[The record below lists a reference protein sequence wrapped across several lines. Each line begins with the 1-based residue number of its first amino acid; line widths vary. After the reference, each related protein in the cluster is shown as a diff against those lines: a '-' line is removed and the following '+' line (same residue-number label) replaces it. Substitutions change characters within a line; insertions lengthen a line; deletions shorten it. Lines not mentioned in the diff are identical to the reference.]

1 MPLVRFE
8 VRNEYGLGQPELY
21 KETNRDD
28 PKAVLDSVAVAG
40 LVGILRQL
48 GDLTEFA
55 AEVFH
60 GLQEQVMTTASR
72 SHKLKVRVQRIEV
85 ALPSLEKAVLTQTS
99 HIHFAYTAGSEWHPR
114 IRIEQNHFINNDL
127 PRFIMDSYEG
137 CRDPPRLHLLD
148 KFDAGGPGSCLKRYS
163 DPTFFK
169 KVPFT
174 SDEPTEK
181 TQANRKARK
190 SKKKRS
196 SQRNG
201 QVLRS
206 TSISNRSSRLQ
217 FSSPTVNRQ
226 TSPLQTTSAVDIM
239 SNSDMGDR
247 SNSFDSRS
255 GLQFTSHIVNG
266 RTSPQTAST
275 VDTTLDPGD
284 HANSYDSRTASG
296 YIECVF
302 HPSRSVQPEQQ
313 ESPSSRLMQ
322 PNDTLDSIFPEEET
336 KAIVDNF
343 PQSLLQEQIASG
355 SCVTWDEKS
364 EIVEPKGHQ
373 SDRDEAPE
381 TLLSNSDTDTHE
393 GRGDDLRNVDQM
405 DTHEGRGVN
414 LRNVDQIDTH
424 EGIRV
429 NLRNVD
435 HMDTHEGSGVNLRNV
450 DQMDTHEGRG
460 VNLKNVDQMDKHDGR
475 GVTLRIVDQMN
486 THEGRGVDLRN
497 VDQMDTHEGRG
508 VDLRNVDQMDTHEG
522 RGVTLRIVDQM
533 NTHEGRGVDLRNFDQ
548 MDTHEGRGV
557 DLRNVNQMDT
567 HEGRGVDLTNVDQ
580 MDTHEGRG
588 VNLRNVDQMN
598 TSEGSGVNL
607 RNVDQIYTHEGRG
620 VNLRNVDQM
629 VTHEGRGVNLRN
641 DDHMDGLH
649 HENSLELMS
658 GMNQIDDIE
667 SETDNYMDALNTI
680 ESESENDIDCQT
692 KREVELYNSDSDD
705 EGIDVIHELPVNS
718 SDHIPPEL
726 ESHTASYISS
736 NEGMLSNIPNLDPP
750 ESFAHEQMPQ
760 MAKISPNLDHSVD
773 NDSSESS
780 DILDDSN
787 SVSVSGPISSAS
799 EISDF
804 RDPSMGKIISG
815 FCKSQETPA
824 DISGVHSN
832 TFWTNG
838 GLLGLE
844 PSKPPDFTMQN
855 AMKQDSVNR
864 SKDETVCPSAH
875 GFMLRGDE
883 HEAKQD
889 MLAKKAGVIEKDPSY
904 VCSTS
909 CQDDGVSTKKTDSG
923 FSPAD
928 SDSKCE
934 ISVMAPKTVMPVAPD
949 IKSSYAE
956 GNQENDEN
964 SSLVFGLSRRL
975 LANGL
980 YKKVSLVRHDN
991 PEPVS
996 SVDAVGLEQCSG
1008 QHRVVN
1014 QTIPETTTEEQ
1025 LGHGSPV
1032 DSLTSSPPLEHMK
1045 ISFHPLNSFE
1055 TSKLKLKFPDG
1066 NQRFEGMRDMFPS
1079 FQLVPEPDIPLNDFV
1094 SESDDDT
1101 FCRSSAYKSDD
1112 CLSHHSE
1119 SNSEPW
1125 ESGET
1130 PEINNLELYDA
1141 LCRISSGESMSSS
1154 MEFVGTANNGV
1165 QSDGGNKS
1173 ADARNGVEPSLSGP
1187 FLDLPNF
1194 DTVNPVLLQKTNDDS
1209 NLIKLEYPGQPTPQP
1224 PPLPPVQWRM
1234 SKPHVDVTEDEEDG
1248 LFEAL
1253 KSAFDLKLLGSAM
1266 FQQPKPAP
1274 AKQQDANKE
1283 ADVVEQKSK
1292 QDQQKLNG
1300 QKEANQAMNGT
1311 EMDERGDF
1319 LQQIR
1324 SKSFNLR
1331 PTVTAKPNNMPGPTN
1346 VQVTAILEK
1355 ANAIRQAV
1363 GSDDGDDDDT
1373 WSDA

>member
-1 MPLVRFE
+1 MPLVRLE

-28 PKAVLDSVAVAG
+28 PKAVLDGVAVAG

-48 GDLTEFA
+48 GDLAEFG

-60 GLQEQVMTTASR
+60 GLQEQIMTTASR

-114 IRIEQNHFINNDL
+114 IRNEQNHFIYNDL

-148 KFDAGGPGSCLKRYS
+148 KFDTGGPGSCLKRYS

-169 KVPFT
+169 KVFFT
-174 SDEPTEK
+174 SDEATEK
-181 TQANRKARK
+181 TQANRKARR

-217 FSSPTVNRQ
+217 FASPTVNRQ

-239 SNSDMGDR
+239 SNSDMGDC

-302 HPSRSVQPEQQ
+302 HPSHSVQPEQQ

-322 PNDTLDSIFPEEET
+322 PNDTLDSTFPEEET

-393 GRGDDLRNVDQM
+393 GRGVDLRNVDQM
-405 DTHEGRGVN
+405 DTHEGGGVN
-414 LRNVDQIDTH
+414 LRNVDQI
-424 EGIRV
+424 
-429 NLRNVD
+429 
-435 HMDTHEGSGVNLRNV
+435 DTHEGSGVNLRNV
-450 DQMDTHEGRG
+450 DQMDTHEGSG
-460 VNLKNVDQMDKHDGR
+460 VN
-475 GVTLRIVDQMN
+475 
-486 THEGRGVDLRN
+486 LRN

-522 RGVTLRIVDQM
+522 RGV
-533 NTHEGRGVDLRNFDQ
+533 
-548 MDTHEGRGV
+548 
-557 DLRNVNQMDT
+557 
-567 HEGRGVDLTNVDQ
+567 
-580 MDTHEGRG
+580 
-588 VNLRNVDQMN
+588 NLRNVDQMN
-598 TSEGSGVNL
+598 TLEGSEVNL

-629 VTHEGRGVNLRN
+629 DTHEGRGVNLRN
-641 DDHMDGLH
+641 DDHVDGL

-718 SDHIPPEL
+718 SDHNPPEL

-736 NEGMLSNIPNLDPP
+736 NEGMLSNIPNSDSP
-750 ESFAHEQMPQ
+750 ESFAHEHIPQ

-804 RDPSMGKIISG
+804 RDPSRGKIISG
-815 FCKSQETPA
+815 FFKSQETPA

-864 SKDETVCPSAH
+864 SKDETVCLPAH

-889 MLAKKAGVIEKDPSY
+889 ILAKKAGVIEKDPSY

-909 CQDDGVSTKKTDSG
+909 CQDGVSTKKTDSG
-923 FSPAD
+923 FSPVD

-949 IKSSYAE
+949 MKSSYAE

-980 YKKVSLVRHDN
+980 YKKVSLVHHDN

-1014 QTIPETTTEEQ
+1014 QTIPETTIEEQ

-1045 ISFHPLNSFE
+1045 ISFHPLNGFE

-1079 FQLVPEPDIPLNDFV
+1079 FQLVPEPDIPLNEFV

-1101 FCRSSAYKSDD
+1101 FCRSSPSKSDD

-1119 SNSEPW
+1119 SNSEQW
-1125 ESGET
+1125 ESGEI

-1141 LCRISSGESMSSS
+1141 LCRIPSGESMSSS
-1154 MEFVGTANNGV
+1154 MDFVGTANNGV
-1165 QSDGGNKS
+1165 HIDGGNKS
-1173 ADARNGVEPSLSGP
+1173 ADTRNGVEPSLSGP

-1194 DTVNPVLLQKTNDDS
+1194 DTVNPVLLQKTNDDP
-1209 NLIKLEYPGQPTPQP
+1209 NLLKLEYPGQPTPQP
-1224 PPLPPVQWRM
+1224 PPLPPAQWRM
-1234 SKPHVDVTEDEEDG
+1234 SKPHVDVTEDEEDN
-1248 LFEAL
+1248 LYEAL

-1274 AKQQDANKE
+1274 AKQQDTNKE
-1283 ADVVEQKSK
+1283 ANIVEQKSK

-1300 QKEANQAMNGT
+1300 QKEANQAVNGT

-1331 PTVTAKPNNMPGPTN
+1331 RTVTAKPTNTPAPTN

>member
-1 MPLVRFE
+1 MPLVRLE

-28 PKAVLDSVAVAG
+28 PKAVLDGVAVAG

-48 GDLTEFA
+48 GDLAEFG

-60 GLQEQVMTTASR
+60 GLQEQIMTTASR

-114 IRIEQNHFINNDL
+114 IRNEQNHFIYNDL

-148 KFDAGGPGSCLKRYS
+148 KFDTGGPGSCLKRYS

-169 KVPFT
+169 KVFFT
-174 SDEPTEK
+174 SDEATEK
-181 TQANRKARK
+181 TQANRKARR

-217 FSSPTVNRQ
+217 FASPTVNRQ

-239 SNSDMGDR
+239 SNSDMGDC

-302 HPSRSVQPEQQ
+302 HPSHSVQPEQQ

-322 PNDTLDSIFPEEET
+322 PNDTLDSTFPEEET

-393 GRGDDLRNVDQM
+393 GRG
-405 DTHEGRGVN
+405 
-414 LRNVDQIDTH
+414 
-424 EGIRV
+424 
-429 NLRNVD
+429 
-435 HMDTHEGSGVNLRNV
+435 
-450 DQMDTHEGRG
+450 
-460 VNLKNVDQMDKHDGR
+460 
-475 GVTLRIVDQMN
+475 
-486 THEGRGVDLRN
+486 VDLRN

-522 RGVTLRIVDQM
+522 RGV
-533 NTHEGRGVDLRNFDQ
+533 
-548 MDTHEGRGV
+548 
-557 DLRNVNQMDT
+557 
-567 HEGRGVDLTNVDQ
+567 
-580 MDTHEGRG
+580 
-588 VNLRNVDQMN
+588 NLRNVDQMN
-598 TSEGSGVNL
+598 TLEGSEVNL

-629 VTHEGRGVNLRN
+629 DTHEGRGVNLRN
-641 DDHMDGLH
+641 DDHVDGL

-718 SDHIPPEL
+718 SDHNPPEL

-736 NEGMLSNIPNLDPP
+736 NEGMLSNIPNSDSP
-750 ESFAHEQMPQ
+750 ESFAHEHIPQ

-804 RDPSMGKIISG
+804 RDPSRGKIISG
-815 FCKSQETPA
+815 FFKSQETPA

-864 SKDETVCPSAH
+864 SKDETVCLPAH

-889 MLAKKAGVIEKDPSY
+889 ILAKKAGVIEKDPSY

-909 CQDDGVSTKKTDSG
+909 CQDGVSTKKTDSG
-923 FSPAD
+923 FSPVD

-949 IKSSYAE
+949 MKSSYAE

-980 YKKVSLVRHDN
+980 YKKVSLVHHDN

-1014 QTIPETTTEEQ
+1014 QTIPETTIEEQ

-1045 ISFHPLNSFE
+1045 ISFHPLNGFE

-1079 FQLVPEPDIPLNDFV
+1079 FQLVPEPDIPLNEFV

-1101 FCRSSAYKSDD
+1101 FCRSSPSKSDD

-1119 SNSEPW
+1119 SNSEQW
-1125 ESGET
+1125 ESGEI

-1141 LCRISSGESMSSS
+1141 LCRIPSGESMSSS
-1154 MEFVGTANNGV
+1154 MDFVGTANNGV
-1165 QSDGGNKS
+1165 HIDGGNKS
-1173 ADARNGVEPSLSGP
+1173 ADTRNGVEPSLSGP

-1194 DTVNPVLLQKTNDDS
+1194 DTVNPVLLQKTNDDP
-1209 NLIKLEYPGQPTPQP
+1209 NLLKLEYPGQPTPQP
-1224 PPLPPVQWRM
+1224 PPLPPAQWRM
-1234 SKPHVDVTEDEEDG
+1234 SKPHVDVTEDEEDN
-1248 LFEAL
+1248 LYEAL

-1274 AKQQDANKE
+1274 AKQQDTNKE
-1283 ADVVEQKSK
+1283 ANIVEQKSK

-1300 QKEANQAMNGT
+1300 QKEANQAVNGT

-1331 PTVTAKPNNMPGPTN
+1331 RTVTAKPTNTPAPTN

>member
-1 MPLVRFE
+1 MPLVRLE

-28 PKAVLDSVAVAG
+28 PKAVLDGVAVAG

-48 GDLTEFA
+48 GDLAEFG

-60 GLQEQVMTTASR
+60 GLQEQIMTTASR

-114 IRIEQNHFINNDL
+114 IRNEQNHFIYNDL

-148 KFDAGGPGSCLKRYS
+148 KFDTGGPGSCLKRYS

-169 KVPFT
+169 KVFFT
-174 SDEPTEK
+174 SDEATEK
-181 TQANRKARK
+181 TQANRKARR

-217 FSSPTVNRQ
+217 FASPTVNRQ

-239 SNSDMGDR
+239 SNSDMGDC

-302 HPSRSVQPEQQ
+302 HPSHSVQPEQQ

-322 PNDTLDSIFPEEET
+322 PNDTLDSTFPEEET

-393 GRGDDLRNVDQM
+393 GRGVDLRNVDQM
-405 DTHEGRGVN
+405 DTHEGRGVD
-414 LRNVDQIDTH
+414 LSNVDQMDKHEGREGRGVTLRIVDQMNTH
-424 EGIRV
+424 EGRG
-429 NLRNVD
+429 VD
-435 HMDTHEGSGVNLRNV
+435 LRNV
-450 DQMDTHEGRG
+450 DQMDKHE
-460 VNLKNVDQMDKHDGR
+460 GR

-522 RGVTLRIVDQM
+522 RGV
-533 NTHEGRGVDLRNFDQ
+533 
-548 MDTHEGRGV
+548 
-557 DLRNVNQMDT
+557 
-567 HEGRGVDLTNVDQ
+567 
-580 MDTHEGRG
+580 
-588 VNLRNVDQMN
+588 NLRNVDQMN
-598 TSEGSGVNL
+598 TLEGSEVNL

-629 VTHEGRGVNLRN
+629 DTHEGRGVNLRN
-641 DDHMDGLH
+641 DDHVDGL

-718 SDHIPPEL
+718 SDHNPPEL

-736 NEGMLSNIPNLDPP
+736 NEGMLSNIPNSDSP
-750 ESFAHEQMPQ
+750 ESFAHEHIPQ

-804 RDPSMGKIISG
+804 RDPSRGKIISG
-815 FCKSQETPA
+815 FFKSQETPA

-864 SKDETVCPSAH
+864 SKDETVCLPAH

-889 MLAKKAGVIEKDPSY
+889 ILAKKAGVIEKDPSY

-909 CQDDGVSTKKTDSG
+909 CQDGVSTKKTDSG
-923 FSPAD
+923 FSPVD

-949 IKSSYAE
+949 MKSSYAE

-980 YKKVSLVRHDN
+980 YKKVSLVHHDN

-1014 QTIPETTTEEQ
+1014 QTIPETTIEEQ

-1045 ISFHPLNSFE
+1045 ISFHPLNGFE

-1079 FQLVPEPDIPLNDFV
+1079 FQLVPEPDIPLNEFV

-1101 FCRSSAYKSDD
+1101 FCRSSPSKSDD

-1119 SNSEPW
+1119 SNSEQW
-1125 ESGET
+1125 ESGEI

-1141 LCRISSGESMSSS
+1141 LCRIPSGESMSSS
-1154 MEFVGTANNGV
+1154 MDFVGTANNGV
-1165 QSDGGNKS
+1165 HIDGGNKS
-1173 ADARNGVEPSLSGP
+1173 ADTRNGVEPSLSGP

-1194 DTVNPVLLQKTNDDS
+1194 DTVNPVLLQKTNDDP
-1209 NLIKLEYPGQPTPQP
+1209 NLLKLEYPGQPTPQP
-1224 PPLPPVQWRM
+1224 PPLPPAQWRM
-1234 SKPHVDVTEDEEDG
+1234 SKPHVDVTEDEEDN
-1248 LFEAL
+1248 LYEAL

-1274 AKQQDANKE
+1274 AKQQDTNKE
-1283 ADVVEQKSK
+1283 ANIVEQKSK

-1300 QKEANQAMNGT
+1300 QKEANQAVNGT

-1331 PTVTAKPNNMPGPTN
+1331 RTVTAKPTNTPAPTN

>member
-1 MPLVRFE
+1 MPLVRLE

-28 PKAVLDSVAVAG
+28 PKAVLDGVAVAG

-48 GDLTEFA
+48 GDLAEFG

-60 GLQEQVMTTASR
+60 GLQEQIMTTASR

-114 IRIEQNHFINNDL
+114 IRNEQNHFIYNDL

-148 KFDAGGPGSCLKRYS
+148 KFDTGGPGSCLKRYS

-169 KVPFT
+169 KVFFT
-174 SDEPTEK
+174 SDEATEK
-181 TQANRKARK
+181 TQANRKARR

-217 FSSPTVNRQ
+217 FASPTVNRQ

-239 SNSDMGDR
+239 SNSDMGDC

-302 HPSRSVQPEQQ
+302 HPSHSVQPEQQ

-322 PNDTLDSIFPEEET
+322 PNDTLDSTFPEEET

-393 GRGDDLRNVDQM
+393 GRGVDLRNVDQM
-405 DTHEGRGVN
+405 DTHEGGGVN

-424 EGIRV
+424 EGSGV

-435 HMDTHEGSGVNLRNV
+435 QMDTHEGSGVNLRNV

-460 VNLKNVDQMDKHDGR
+460 VILRIVDQMNTHEGRGVDLRNVDQMDTHEGRGVDLSNVDQMDKHEGREGRGVTLRNVDQMDKHEGR

-522 RGVTLRIVDQM
+522 RGV
-533 NTHEGRGVDLRNFDQ
+533 
-548 MDTHEGRGV
+548 
-557 DLRNVNQMDT
+557 
-567 HEGRGVDLTNVDQ
+567 
-580 MDTHEGRG
+580 
-588 VNLRNVDQMN
+588 NLRNVDQMN
-598 TSEGSGVNL
+598 TLEGSEVNL

-629 VTHEGRGVNLRN
+629 DTHEGRGVNLRN
-641 DDHMDGLH
+641 DDHVDGL

-718 SDHIPPEL
+718 SDHNPPEL

-736 NEGMLSNIPNLDPP
+736 NEGMLSNIPNSDSP
-750 ESFAHEQMPQ
+750 ESFAHEHIPQ

-804 RDPSMGKIISG
+804 RDPSRGKIISG
-815 FCKSQETPA
+815 FFKSQETPA

-864 SKDETVCPSAH
+864 SKDETVCLPAH

-889 MLAKKAGVIEKDPSY
+889 ILAKKAGVIEKDPSY

-909 CQDDGVSTKKTDSG
+909 CQDGVSTKKTDSG
-923 FSPAD
+923 FSPVD

-949 IKSSYAE
+949 MKSSYAE

-980 YKKVSLVRHDN
+980 YKKVSLVHHDN

-1014 QTIPETTTEEQ
+1014 QTIPETTIEEQ

-1045 ISFHPLNSFE
+1045 ISFHPLNGFE

-1079 FQLVPEPDIPLNDFV
+1079 FQLVPEPDIPLNEFV

-1101 FCRSSAYKSDD
+1101 FCRSSPSKSDD

-1119 SNSEPW
+1119 SNSEQW
-1125 ESGET
+1125 ESGEI

-1141 LCRISSGESMSSS
+1141 LCRIPSGESMSSS
-1154 MEFVGTANNGV
+1154 MDFVGTANNGV
-1165 QSDGGNKS
+1165 HIDGGNKS
-1173 ADARNGVEPSLSGP
+1173 ADTRNGVEPSLSGP

-1194 DTVNPVLLQKTNDDS
+1194 DTVNPVLLQKTNDDP
-1209 NLIKLEYPGQPTPQP
+1209 NLLKLEYPGQPTPQP
-1224 PPLPPVQWRM
+1224 PPLPPAQWRM
-1234 SKPHVDVTEDEEDG
+1234 SKPHVDVTEDEEDN
-1248 LFEAL
+1248 LYEAL

-1274 AKQQDANKE
+1274 AKQQDTNKE
-1283 ADVVEQKSK
+1283 ANIVEQKSK

-1300 QKEANQAMNGT
+1300 QKEANQAVNGT

-1331 PTVTAKPNNMPGPTN
+1331 RTVTAKPTNTPAPTN

>member
-1 MPLVRFE
+1 MPLVRLE

-28 PKAVLDSVAVAG
+28 PKAVLDGVAVAG

-48 GDLTEFA
+48 GDLAEFG

-60 GLQEQVMTTASR
+60 GLQEQIMTTASR

-114 IRIEQNHFINNDL
+114 IRNEQNHFIYNDL

-148 KFDAGGPGSCLKRYS
+148 KFDTGGPGSCLKRYS

-169 KVPFT
+169 KVFFT
-174 SDEPTEK
+174 SDEATEK
-181 TQANRKARK
+181 TQANRKARR

-217 FSSPTVNRQ
+217 FASPTVNRQ

-239 SNSDMGDR
+239 SNSDMGDC

-302 HPSRSVQPEQQ
+302 HPSHSVQPEQQ

-322 PNDTLDSIFPEEET
+322 PNDTLDSTFPEEET

-393 GRGDDLRNVDQM
+393 GRGVDLRNVDQM
-405 DTHEGRGVN
+405 DTHEGGGVN
-414 LRNVDQIDTH
+414 LRNVDQI
-424 EGIRV
+424 
-429 NLRNVD
+429 
-435 HMDTHEGSGVNLRNV
+435 DTHEGSGVNLRNV

-460 VNLKNVDQMDKHDGR
+460 VDLSNVDQMDKHEGREGRGVTLRIVDQMNTHEGRGVDLRNVDQMDKHEGR

-522 RGVTLRIVDQM
+522 RGV
-533 NTHEGRGVDLRNFDQ
+533 
-548 MDTHEGRGV
+548 
-557 DLRNVNQMDT
+557 
-567 HEGRGVDLTNVDQ
+567 
-580 MDTHEGRG
+580 
-588 VNLRNVDQMN
+588 NLRNVDQMN
-598 TSEGSGVNL
+598 TLEGSEVNL

-629 VTHEGRGVNLRN
+629 DTHEGRGVNLRN
-641 DDHMDGLH
+641 DDHVDGL

-718 SDHIPPEL
+718 SDHNPPEL

-736 NEGMLSNIPNLDPP
+736 NEGMLSNIPNSDSP
-750 ESFAHEQMPQ
+750 ESFAHEHIPQ

-804 RDPSMGKIISG
+804 RDPSRGKIISG
-815 FCKSQETPA
+815 FFKSQETPA

-864 SKDETVCPSAH
+864 SKDETVCLPAH

-889 MLAKKAGVIEKDPSY
+889 ILAKKAGVIEKDPSY

-909 CQDDGVSTKKTDSG
+909 CQDGVSTKKTDSG
-923 FSPAD
+923 FSPVD

-949 IKSSYAE
+949 MKSSYAE

-980 YKKVSLVRHDN
+980 YKKVSLVHHDN

-1014 QTIPETTTEEQ
+1014 QTIPETTIEEQ

-1045 ISFHPLNSFE
+1045 ISFHPLNGFE

-1079 FQLVPEPDIPLNDFV
+1079 FQLVPEPDIPLNEFV

-1101 FCRSSAYKSDD
+1101 FCRSSPSKSDD

-1119 SNSEPW
+1119 SNSEQW
-1125 ESGET
+1125 ESGEI

-1141 LCRISSGESMSSS
+1141 LCRIPSGESMSSS
-1154 MEFVGTANNGV
+1154 MDFVGTANNGV
-1165 QSDGGNKS
+1165 HIDGGNKS
-1173 ADARNGVEPSLSGP
+1173 ADTRNGVEPSLSGP

-1194 DTVNPVLLQKTNDDS
+1194 DTVNPVLLQKTNDDP
-1209 NLIKLEYPGQPTPQP
+1209 NLLKLEYPGQPTPQP
-1224 PPLPPVQWRM
+1224 PPLPPAQWRM
-1234 SKPHVDVTEDEEDG
+1234 SKPHVDVTEDEEDN
-1248 LFEAL
+1248 LYEAL

-1274 AKQQDANKE
+1274 AKQQDTNKE
-1283 ADVVEQKSK
+1283 ANIVEQKSK

-1300 QKEANQAMNGT
+1300 QKEANQAVNGT

-1331 PTVTAKPNNMPGPTN
+1331 RTVTAKPTNTPAPTN

>member
-1 MPLVRFE
+1 MPLVRLE

-28 PKAVLDSVAVAG
+28 PKAVLDGVAVAG

-48 GDLTEFA
+48 GDLAEFG

-60 GLQEQVMTTASR
+60 GLQEQIMTTASR

-114 IRIEQNHFINNDL
+114 IRNEQNHFIYNDL

-148 KFDAGGPGSCLKRYS
+148 KFDTGGPGSCLKRYS

-169 KVPFT
+169 KVFFT
-174 SDEPTEK
+174 SDEATEK
-181 TQANRKARK
+181 TQANRKARR

-217 FSSPTVNRQ
+217 FASPTVNRQ

-239 SNSDMGDR
+239 SNSDMGDC

-302 HPSRSVQPEQQ
+302 HPSHSVQPEQQ

-322 PNDTLDSIFPEEET
+322 PNDTLDSTFPEEET

-393 GRGDDLRNVDQM
+393 GRGVDLRNVDQM
-405 DTHEGRGVN
+405 DTHEGGGVN
-414 LRNVDQIDTH
+414 LRNVDQ
-424 EGIRV
+424 
-429 NLRNVD
+429 
-435 HMDTHEGSGVNLRNV
+435 MDTHEGSGVNLRNV

-460 VNLKNVDQMDKHDGR
+460 VNL
-475 GVTLRIVDQMN
+475 
-486 THEGRGVDLRN
+486 
-497 VDQMDTHEGRG
+497 
-508 VDLRNVDQMDTHEG
+508 
-522 RGVTLRIVDQM
+522 
-533 NTHEGRGVDLRNFDQ
+533 
-548 MDTHEGRGV
+548 
-557 DLRNVNQMDT
+557 
-567 HEGRGVDLTNVDQ
+567 
-580 MDTHEGRG
+580 
-588 VNLRNVDQMN
+588 RNVDQMN
-598 TSEGSGVNL
+598 TLEGSEVNL

-629 VTHEGRGVNLRN
+629 DTHEGRGVNLRN
-641 DDHMDGLH
+641 DDHVDGL

-718 SDHIPPEL
+718 SDHNPPEL

-736 NEGMLSNIPNLDPP
+736 NEGMLSNIPNSDSP
-750 ESFAHEQMPQ
+750 ESFAHEHIPQ

-804 RDPSMGKIISG
+804 RDPSRGKIISG
-815 FCKSQETPA
+815 FFKSQETPA

-864 SKDETVCPSAH
+864 SKDETVCLPAH

-889 MLAKKAGVIEKDPSY
+889 ILAKKAGVIEKDPSY

-909 CQDDGVSTKKTDSG
+909 CQDGVSTKKTDSG
-923 FSPAD
+923 FSPVD

-949 IKSSYAE
+949 MKSSYAE

-980 YKKVSLVRHDN
+980 YKKVSLVHHDN

-1014 QTIPETTTEEQ
+1014 QTIPETTIEEQ

-1045 ISFHPLNSFE
+1045 ISFHPLNGFE

-1079 FQLVPEPDIPLNDFV
+1079 FQLVPEPDIPLNEFV

-1101 FCRSSAYKSDD
+1101 FCRSSPSKSDD

-1119 SNSEPW
+1119 SNSEQW
-1125 ESGET
+1125 ESGEI

-1141 LCRISSGESMSSS
+1141 LCRIPSGESMSSS
-1154 MEFVGTANNGV
+1154 MDFVGTANNGV
-1165 QSDGGNKS
+1165 HIDGGNKS
-1173 ADARNGVEPSLSGP
+1173 ADTRNGVEPSLSGP

-1194 DTVNPVLLQKTNDDS
+1194 DTVNPVLLQKTNDDP
-1209 NLIKLEYPGQPTPQP
+1209 NLLKLEYPGQPTPQP
-1224 PPLPPVQWRM
+1224 PPLPPAQWRM
-1234 SKPHVDVTEDEEDG
+1234 SKPHVDVTEDEEDN
-1248 LFEAL
+1248 LYEAL

-1274 AKQQDANKE
+1274 AKQQDTNKE
-1283 ADVVEQKSK
+1283 ANIVEQKSK

-1300 QKEANQAMNGT
+1300 QKEANQAVNGT

-1331 PTVTAKPNNMPGPTN
+1331 RTVTAKPTNTPAPTN

>member
-1 MPLVRFE
+1 MPLVRLE

-28 PKAVLDSVAVAG
+28 PKAVLDGVAVAG

-48 GDLTEFA
+48 GDLAEFG

-60 GLQEQVMTTASR
+60 GLQEQIMTTASR

-114 IRIEQNHFINNDL
+114 IRNEQNHFIYNDL

-148 KFDAGGPGSCLKRYS
+148 KFDTGGPGSCLKRYS

-169 KVPFT
+169 KVFFT
-174 SDEPTEK
+174 SDEATEK
-181 TQANRKARK
+181 TQANRKARR

-217 FSSPTVNRQ
+217 FASPTVNRQ

-239 SNSDMGDR
+239 SNSDMGDC

-302 HPSRSVQPEQQ
+302 HPSHSVQPEQQ

-322 PNDTLDSIFPEEET
+322 PNDTLDSTFPEEET

-393 GRGDDLRNVDQM
+393 GRGVDLRNVDQM
-405 DTHEGRGVN
+405 D
-414 LRNVDQIDTH
+414 
-424 EGIRV
+424 
-429 NLRNVD
+429 
-435 HMDTHEGSGVNLRNV
+435 
-450 DQMDTHEGRG
+450 
-460 VNLKNVDQMDKHDGR
+460 
-475 GVTLRIVDQMN
+475 

-522 RGVTLRIVDQM
+522 RGV
-533 NTHEGRGVDLRNFDQ
+533 
-548 MDTHEGRGV
+548 
-557 DLRNVNQMDT
+557 
-567 HEGRGVDLTNVDQ
+567 
-580 MDTHEGRG
+580 
-588 VNLRNVDQMN
+588 NLRNVDQMN
-598 TSEGSGVNL
+598 TLEGSEVNL

-629 VTHEGRGVNLRN
+629 DTHEGRGVNLRN
-641 DDHMDGLH
+641 DDHVDGL

-718 SDHIPPEL
+718 SDHNPPEL

-736 NEGMLSNIPNLDPP
+736 NEGMLSNIPNSDSP
-750 ESFAHEQMPQ
+750 ESFAHEHIPQ

-804 RDPSMGKIISG
+804 RDPSRGKIISG
-815 FCKSQETPA
+815 FFKSQETPA

-864 SKDETVCPSAH
+864 SKDETVCLPAH

-889 MLAKKAGVIEKDPSY
+889 ILAKKAGVIEKDPSY

-909 CQDDGVSTKKTDSG
+909 CQDGVSTKKTDSG
-923 FSPAD
+923 FSPVD

-949 IKSSYAE
+949 MKSSYAE

-980 YKKVSLVRHDN
+980 YKKVSLVHHDN

-1014 QTIPETTTEEQ
+1014 QTIPETTIEEQ

-1045 ISFHPLNSFE
+1045 ISFHPLNGFE

-1079 FQLVPEPDIPLNDFV
+1079 FQLVPEPDIPLNEFV

-1101 FCRSSAYKSDD
+1101 FCRSSPSKSDD

-1119 SNSEPW
+1119 SNSEQW
-1125 ESGET
+1125 ESGEI

-1141 LCRISSGESMSSS
+1141 LCRIPSGESMSSS
-1154 MEFVGTANNGV
+1154 MDFVGTANNGV
-1165 QSDGGNKS
+1165 HIDGGNKS
-1173 ADARNGVEPSLSGP
+1173 ADTRNGVEPSLSGP

-1194 DTVNPVLLQKTNDDS
+1194 DTVNPVLLQKTNDDP
-1209 NLIKLEYPGQPTPQP
+1209 NLLKLEYPGQPTPQP
-1224 PPLPPVQWRM
+1224 PPLPPAQWRM
-1234 SKPHVDVTEDEEDG
+1234 SKPHVDVTEDEEDN
-1248 LFEAL
+1248 LYEAL

-1274 AKQQDANKE
+1274 AKQQDTNKE
-1283 ADVVEQKSK
+1283 ANIVEQKSK

-1300 QKEANQAMNGT
+1300 QKEANQAVNGT

-1331 PTVTAKPNNMPGPTN
+1331 RTVTAKPTNTPAPTN

>member
-1 MPLVRFE
+1 MPLVRLE

-28 PKAVLDSVAVAG
+28 PKAVLDGVAVAG

-48 GDLTEFA
+48 GDLAEFG

-60 GLQEQVMTTASR
+60 GLQEQIMTTASR

-114 IRIEQNHFINNDL
+114 IRNEQNHFIYNDL

-148 KFDAGGPGSCLKRYS
+148 KFDTGGPGSCLKRYS

-169 KVPFT
+169 KVFFT
-174 SDEPTEK
+174 SDEATEK
-181 TQANRKARK
+181 TQANRKARR

-217 FSSPTVNRQ
+217 FASPTVNRQ

-239 SNSDMGDR
+239 SNSDMGDC

-302 HPSRSVQPEQQ
+302 HPSHSVQPEQQ

-322 PNDTLDSIFPEEET
+322 PNDTLDSTFPEEET

-393 GRGDDLRNVDQM
+393 GRGVDLRNVDQM
-405 DTHEGRGVN
+405 DTHEGGGVN
-414 LRNVDQIDTH
+414 LRNVDQ
-424 EGIRV
+424 
-429 NLRNVD
+429 
-435 HMDTHEGSGVNLRNV
+435 MDTHEGSGVNLRNV

-460 VNLKNVDQMDKHDGR
+460 VILRIVDQMNTHEGRGVDLRNVDQMDTHEGRGVDLSNVDQMDKHEGREGRGVTLRIVDQMNTHEGRGVDLRNVDQMDKHEGR

-522 RGVTLRIVDQM
+522 RGV
-533 NTHEGRGVDLRNFDQ
+533 
-548 MDTHEGRGV
+548 
-557 DLRNVNQMDT
+557 
-567 HEGRGVDLTNVDQ
+567 
-580 MDTHEGRG
+580 
-588 VNLRNVDQMN
+588 NLRNVDQMN
-598 TSEGSGVNL
+598 TLEGSEVNL

-629 VTHEGRGVNLRN
+629 DTHEGRGVNLRN
-641 DDHMDGLH
+641 DDHVDGL

-718 SDHIPPEL
+718 SDHNPPEL

-736 NEGMLSNIPNLDPP
+736 NEGMLSNIPNSDSP
-750 ESFAHEQMPQ
+750 ESFAHEHIPQ

-804 RDPSMGKIISG
+804 RDPSRGKIISG
-815 FCKSQETPA
+815 FFKSQETPA

-864 SKDETVCPSAH
+864 SKDETVCLPAH

-889 MLAKKAGVIEKDPSY
+889 ILAKKAGVIEKDPSY

-909 CQDDGVSTKKTDSG
+909 CQDGVSTKKTDSG
-923 FSPAD
+923 FSPVD

-949 IKSSYAE
+949 MKSSYAE

-980 YKKVSLVRHDN
+980 YKKVSLVHHDN

-1014 QTIPETTTEEQ
+1014 QTIPETTIEEQ

-1045 ISFHPLNSFE
+1045 ISFHPLNGFE

-1079 FQLVPEPDIPLNDFV
+1079 FQLVPEPDIPLNEFV

-1101 FCRSSAYKSDD
+1101 FCRSSPSKSDD

-1119 SNSEPW
+1119 SNSEQW
-1125 ESGET
+1125 ESGEI

-1141 LCRISSGESMSSS
+1141 LCRIPSGESMSSS
-1154 MEFVGTANNGV
+1154 MDFVGTANNGV
-1165 QSDGGNKS
+1165 HIDGGNKS
-1173 ADARNGVEPSLSGP
+1173 ADTRNGVEPSLSGP

-1194 DTVNPVLLQKTNDDS
+1194 DTVNPVLLQKTNDDP
-1209 NLIKLEYPGQPTPQP
+1209 NLLKLEYPGQPTPQP
-1224 PPLPPVQWRM
+1224 PPLPPAQWRM
-1234 SKPHVDVTEDEEDG
+1234 SKPHVDVTEDEEDN
-1248 LFEAL
+1248 LYEAL

-1274 AKQQDANKE
+1274 AKQQDTNKE
-1283 ADVVEQKSK
+1283 ANIVEQKSK

-1300 QKEANQAMNGT
+1300 QKEANQAVNGT

-1331 PTVTAKPNNMPGPTN
+1331 RTVTAKPTNTPAPTN

>member
-1 MPLVRFE
+1 MPLVRLE

-28 PKAVLDSVAVAG
+28 PKAVLDGVAVAG

-48 GDLTEFA
+48 GDLAEFG

-60 GLQEQVMTTASR
+60 GLQEQIMTTASR

-114 IRIEQNHFINNDL
+114 IRNEQNHFIYNDL

-148 KFDAGGPGSCLKRYS
+148 KFDTGGPGSCLKRYS

-169 KVPFT
+169 KVFFT
-174 SDEPTEK
+174 SDEATEK
-181 TQANRKARK
+181 TQANRKARR

-217 FSSPTVNRQ
+217 FASPTVNRQ

-239 SNSDMGDR
+239 SNSDMGDC

-302 HPSRSVQPEQQ
+302 HPSHSVQPEQQ

-322 PNDTLDSIFPEEET
+322 PNDTLDSTFPEEET

-393 GRGDDLRNVDQM
+393 GRGVDLRNVDQM
-405 DTHEGRGVN
+405 DTHEGGGVN

-424 EGIRV
+424 EGSGV

-435 HMDTHEGSGVNLRNV
+435 QMDTHEGSGVNLRNV

-460 VNLKNVDQMDKHDGR
+460 VD
-475 GVTLRIVDQMN
+475 
-486 THEGRGVDLRN
+486 
-497 VDQMDTHEGRG
+497 
-508 VDLRNVDQMDTHEG
+508 
-522 RGVTLRIVDQM
+522 
-533 NTHEGRGVDLRNFDQ
+533 
-548 MDTHEGRGV
+548 
-557 DLRNVNQMDT
+557 
-567 HEGRGVDLTNVDQ
+567 
-580 MDTHEGRG
+580 
-588 VNLRNVDQMN
+588 LRNVDQMN
-598 TSEGSGVNL
+598 TLEGSEVNL

-629 VTHEGRGVNLRN
+629 DTHEGRGVNLRN
-641 DDHMDGLH
+641 DDHVDGL

-718 SDHIPPEL
+718 SDHNPPEL

-736 NEGMLSNIPNLDPP
+736 NEGMLSNIPNSDSP
-750 ESFAHEQMPQ
+750 ESFAHEHIPQ

-804 RDPSMGKIISG
+804 RDPSRGKIISG
-815 FCKSQETPA
+815 FFKSQETPA

-864 SKDETVCPSAH
+864 SKDETVCLPAH

-889 MLAKKAGVIEKDPSY
+889 ILAKKAGVIEKDPSY

-909 CQDDGVSTKKTDSG
+909 CQDGVSTKKTDSG
-923 FSPAD
+923 FSPVD

-949 IKSSYAE
+949 MKSSYAE

-980 YKKVSLVRHDN
+980 YKKVSLVHHDN

-1014 QTIPETTTEEQ
+1014 QTIPETTIEEQ

-1045 ISFHPLNSFE
+1045 ISFHPLNGFE

-1079 FQLVPEPDIPLNDFV
+1079 FQLVPEPDIPLNEFV

-1101 FCRSSAYKSDD
+1101 FCRSSPSKSDD

-1119 SNSEPW
+1119 SNSEQW
-1125 ESGET
+1125 ESGEI

-1141 LCRISSGESMSSS
+1141 LCRIPSGESMSSS
-1154 MEFVGTANNGV
+1154 MDFVGTANNGV
-1165 QSDGGNKS
+1165 HIDGGNKS
-1173 ADARNGVEPSLSGP
+1173 ADTRNGVEPSLSGP

-1194 DTVNPVLLQKTNDDS
+1194 DTVNPVLLQKTNDDP
-1209 NLIKLEYPGQPTPQP
+1209 NLLKLEYPGQPTPQP
-1224 PPLPPVQWRM
+1224 PPLPPAQWRM
-1234 SKPHVDVTEDEEDG
+1234 SKPHVDVTEDEEDN
-1248 LFEAL
+1248 LYEAL

-1274 AKQQDANKE
+1274 AKQQDTNKE
-1283 ADVVEQKSK
+1283 ANIVEQKSK

-1300 QKEANQAMNGT
+1300 QKEANQAVNGT

-1331 PTVTAKPNNMPGPTN
+1331 RTVTAKPTNTPAPTN

>member
-1 MPLVRFE
+1 MPLVRLE

-28 PKAVLDSVAVAG
+28 PKAVLDGVAVAG

-48 GDLTEFA
+48 GDLAEFG

-60 GLQEQVMTTASR
+60 GLQEQIMTTASR

-114 IRIEQNHFINNDL
+114 IRNEQNHFIYNDL

-148 KFDAGGPGSCLKRYS
+148 KFDTGGPGSCLKRYS

-169 KVPFT
+169 KVFFT
-174 SDEPTEK
+174 SDEATEK
-181 TQANRKARK
+181 TQANRKARR

-217 FSSPTVNRQ
+217 FASPTVNRQ

-239 SNSDMGDR
+239 SNSDMGDC

-302 HPSRSVQPEQQ
+302 HPSHSVQPEQQ

-322 PNDTLDSIFPEEET
+322 PNDTLDSTFPEEET

-393 GRGDDLRNVDQM
+393 GRGVDLRNVDQM
-405 DTHEGRGVN
+405 DTHEGGGVN
-414 LRNVDQIDTH
+414 LRNVDQI
-424 EGIRV
+424 
-429 NLRNVD
+429 
-435 HMDTHEGSGVNLRNV
+435 DTHEGSGVNLRNV
-450 DQMDTHEGRG
+450 DQMDTHEGSG
-460 VNLKNVDQMDKHDGR
+460 VNLRNVDQIDTHEGSGVYLRNVDQMDKHEGR
-475 GVTLRIVDQMN
+475 GVT
-486 THEGRGVDLRN
+486 LRN

-522 RGVTLRIVDQM
+522 RGV
-533 NTHEGRGVDLRNFDQ
+533 
-548 MDTHEGRGV
+548 
-557 DLRNVNQMDT
+557 
-567 HEGRGVDLTNVDQ
+567 
-580 MDTHEGRG
+580 
-588 VNLRNVDQMN
+588 NLRNVDQMN
-598 TSEGSGVNL
+598 TLEGSEVNL

-629 VTHEGRGVNLRN
+629 DTHEGRGVNLRN
-641 DDHMDGLH
+641 DDHVDGL

-718 SDHIPPEL
+718 SDHNPPEL

-736 NEGMLSNIPNLDPP
+736 NEGMLSNIPNSDSP
-750 ESFAHEQMPQ
+750 ESFAHEHIPQ

-804 RDPSMGKIISG
+804 RDPSRGKIISG
-815 FCKSQETPA
+815 FFKSQETPA

-864 SKDETVCPSAH
+864 SKDETVCLPAH

-889 MLAKKAGVIEKDPSY
+889 ILAKKAGVIEKDPSY

-909 CQDDGVSTKKTDSG
+909 CQDGVSTKKTDSG
-923 FSPAD
+923 FSPVD

-949 IKSSYAE
+949 MKSSYAE

-980 YKKVSLVRHDN
+980 YKKVSLVHHDN

-1014 QTIPETTTEEQ
+1014 QTIPETTIEEQ

-1045 ISFHPLNSFE
+1045 ISFHPLNGFE

-1079 FQLVPEPDIPLNDFV
+1079 FQLVPEPDIPLNEFV

-1101 FCRSSAYKSDD
+1101 FCRSSPSKSDD

-1119 SNSEPW
+1119 SNSEQW
-1125 ESGET
+1125 ESGEI

-1141 LCRISSGESMSSS
+1141 LCRIPSGESMSSS
-1154 MEFVGTANNGV
+1154 MDFVGTANNGV
-1165 QSDGGNKS
+1165 HIDGGNKS
-1173 ADARNGVEPSLSGP
+1173 ADTRNGVEPSLSGP

-1194 DTVNPVLLQKTNDDS
+1194 DTVNPVLLQKTNDDP
-1209 NLIKLEYPGQPTPQP
+1209 NLLKLEYPGQPTPQP
-1224 PPLPPVQWRM
+1224 PPLPPAQWRM
-1234 SKPHVDVTEDEEDG
+1234 SKPHVDVTEDEEDN
-1248 LFEAL
+1248 LYEAL

-1274 AKQQDANKE
+1274 AKQQDTNKE
-1283 ADVVEQKSK
+1283 ANIVEQKSK

-1300 QKEANQAMNGT
+1300 QKEANQAVNGT

-1331 PTVTAKPNNMPGPTN
+1331 RTVTAKPTNTPAPTN

>member
-1 MPLVRFE
+1 MPLVRLE

-28 PKAVLDSVAVAG
+28 PKAVLDGVAVAG

-48 GDLTEFA
+48 GDLAEFG

-60 GLQEQVMTTASR
+60 GLQEQIMTTASR

-114 IRIEQNHFINNDL
+114 IRNEQNHFIYNDL

-148 KFDAGGPGSCLKRYS
+148 KFDTGGPGSCLKRYS

-169 KVPFT
+169 KVFFT
-174 SDEPTEK
+174 SDEATEK
-181 TQANRKARK
+181 TQANRKARR

-217 FSSPTVNRQ
+217 FASPTVNRQ

-239 SNSDMGDR
+239 SNSDMGDC

-302 HPSRSVQPEQQ
+302 HPSHSVQPEQQ

-322 PNDTLDSIFPEEET
+322 PNDTLDSTFPEEET

-393 GRGDDLRNVDQM
+393 GRGVDLRNVDQM
-405 DTHEGRGVN
+405 DTHEGG
-414 LRNVDQIDTH
+414 
-424 EGIRV
+424 
-429 NLRNVD
+429 
-435 HMDTHEGSGVNLRNV
+435 GVNLRNV
-450 DQMDTHEGRG
+450 DQMDTHEGSG
-460 VNLKNVDQMDKHDGR
+460 VN
-475 GVTLRIVDQMN
+475 
-486 THEGRGVDLRN
+486 LRN

-522 RGVTLRIVDQM
+522 RGV
-533 NTHEGRGVDLRNFDQ
+533 
-548 MDTHEGRGV
+548 
-557 DLRNVNQMDT
+557 
-567 HEGRGVDLTNVDQ
+567 
-580 MDTHEGRG
+580 
-588 VNLRNVDQMN
+588 NLRNVDQMN
-598 TSEGSGVNL
+598 TLEGSEVNL

-629 VTHEGRGVNLRN
+629 DTHEGRGVNLRN
-641 DDHMDGLH
+641 DDHVDGL

-718 SDHIPPEL
+718 SDHNPPEL

-736 NEGMLSNIPNLDPP
+736 NEGMLSNIPNSDSP
-750 ESFAHEQMPQ
+750 ESFAHEHIPQ

-804 RDPSMGKIISG
+804 RDPSRGKIISG
-815 FCKSQETPA
+815 FFKSQETPA

-864 SKDETVCPSAH
+864 SKDETVCLPAH

-889 MLAKKAGVIEKDPSY
+889 ILAKKAGVIEKDPSY

-909 CQDDGVSTKKTDSG
+909 CQDGVSTKKTDSG
-923 FSPAD
+923 FSPVD

-949 IKSSYAE
+949 MKSSYAE

-980 YKKVSLVRHDN
+980 YKKVSLVHHDN

-1014 QTIPETTTEEQ
+1014 QTIPETTIEEQ

-1045 ISFHPLNSFE
+1045 ISFHPLNGFE

-1079 FQLVPEPDIPLNDFV
+1079 FQLVPEPDIPLNEFV

-1101 FCRSSAYKSDD
+1101 FCRSSPSKSDD

-1119 SNSEPW
+1119 SNSEQW
-1125 ESGET
+1125 ESGEI

-1141 LCRISSGESMSSS
+1141 LCRIPSGESMSSS
-1154 MEFVGTANNGV
+1154 MDFVGTANNGV
-1165 QSDGGNKS
+1165 HIDGGNKS
-1173 ADARNGVEPSLSGP
+1173 ADTRNGVEPSLSGP

-1194 DTVNPVLLQKTNDDS
+1194 DTVNPVLLQKTNDDP
-1209 NLIKLEYPGQPTPQP
+1209 NLLKLEYPGQPTPQP
-1224 PPLPPVQWRM
+1224 PPLPPAQWRM
-1234 SKPHVDVTEDEEDG
+1234 SKPHVDVTEDEEDN
-1248 LFEAL
+1248 LYEAL

-1274 AKQQDANKE
+1274 AKQQDTNKE
-1283 ADVVEQKSK
+1283 ANIVEQKSK

-1300 QKEANQAMNGT
+1300 QKEANQAVNGT

-1331 PTVTAKPNNMPGPTN
+1331 RTVTAKPTNTPAPTN

>member
-1 MPLVRFE
+1 MPLVRLE

-28 PKAVLDSVAVAG
+28 PKAVLDGVAVAG

-48 GDLTEFA
+48 GDLAEFG

-60 GLQEQVMTTASR
+60 GLQEQIMTTASR

-114 IRIEQNHFINNDL
+114 IRNEQNHFIYNDL

-148 KFDAGGPGSCLKRYS
+148 KFDTGGPGSCLKRYS

-169 KVPFT
+169 KVFFT
-174 SDEPTEK
+174 SDEATEK
-181 TQANRKARK
+181 TQANRKARR

-217 FSSPTVNRQ
+217 FASPTVNRQ

-239 SNSDMGDR
+239 SNSDMGDC

-302 HPSRSVQPEQQ
+302 HPSHSVQPEQQ

-322 PNDTLDSIFPEEET
+322 PNDTLDSTFPEEET

-393 GRGDDLRNVDQM
+393 GRGVDLRNVDQM
-405 DTHEGRGVN
+405 DTHEGGGVN
-414 LRNVDQIDTH
+414 LRNVDQI
-424 EGIRV
+424 
-429 NLRNVD
+429 
-435 HMDTHEGSGVNLRNV
+435 DTHEGSGVNLRNV
-450 DQMDTHEGRG
+450 DQMDTHEGSG
-460 VNLKNVDQMDKHDGR
+460 VNLRNVDQMD
-475 GVTLRIVDQMN
+475 

-522 RGVTLRIVDQM
+522 RGV
-533 NTHEGRGVDLRNFDQ
+533 
-548 MDTHEGRGV
+548 
-557 DLRNVNQMDT
+557 
-567 HEGRGVDLTNVDQ
+567 
-580 MDTHEGRG
+580 
-588 VNLRNVDQMN
+588 NLRNVDQMN
-598 TSEGSGVNL
+598 TLEGSEVNL

-629 VTHEGRGVNLRN
+629 DTHEGRGVNLRN
-641 DDHMDGLH
+641 DDHVDGL

-718 SDHIPPEL
+718 SDHNPPEL

-736 NEGMLSNIPNLDPP
+736 NEGMLSNIPNSDSP
-750 ESFAHEQMPQ
+750 ESFAHEHIPQ

-804 RDPSMGKIISG
+804 RDPSRGKIISG
-815 FCKSQETPA
+815 FFKSQETPA

-864 SKDETVCPSAH
+864 SKDETVCLPAH

-889 MLAKKAGVIEKDPSY
+889 ILAKKAGVIEKDPSY

-909 CQDDGVSTKKTDSG
+909 CQDGVSTKKTDSG
-923 FSPAD
+923 FSPVD

-949 IKSSYAE
+949 MKSSYAE

-980 YKKVSLVRHDN
+980 YKKVSLVHHDN

-1014 QTIPETTTEEQ
+1014 QTIPETTIEEQ

-1045 ISFHPLNSFE
+1045 ISFHPLNGFE

-1079 FQLVPEPDIPLNDFV
+1079 FQLVPEPDIPLNEFV

-1101 FCRSSAYKSDD
+1101 FCRSSPSKSDD

-1119 SNSEPW
+1119 SNSEQW
-1125 ESGET
+1125 ESGEI

-1141 LCRISSGESMSSS
+1141 LCRIPSGESMSSS
-1154 MEFVGTANNGV
+1154 MDFVGTANNGV
-1165 QSDGGNKS
+1165 HIDGGNKS
-1173 ADARNGVEPSLSGP
+1173 ADTRNGVEPSLSGP

-1194 DTVNPVLLQKTNDDS
+1194 DTVNPVLLQKTNDDP
-1209 NLIKLEYPGQPTPQP
+1209 NLLKLEYPGQPTPQP
-1224 PPLPPVQWRM
+1224 PPLPPAQWRM
-1234 SKPHVDVTEDEEDG
+1234 SKPHVDVTEDEEDN
-1248 LFEAL
+1248 LYEAL

-1274 AKQQDANKE
+1274 AKQQDTNKE
-1283 ADVVEQKSK
+1283 ANIVEQKSK

-1300 QKEANQAMNGT
+1300 QKEANQAVNGT

-1331 PTVTAKPNNMPGPTN
+1331 RTVTAKPTNTPAPTN

>member
-1 MPLVRFE
+1 MPLVRLE

-28 PKAVLDSVAVAG
+28 PKAVLDGVAVAG

-48 GDLTEFA
+48 GDLAEFG

-60 GLQEQVMTTASR
+60 GLQEQIMTTASR

-114 IRIEQNHFINNDL
+114 IRNEQNHFIYNDL

-148 KFDAGGPGSCLKRYS
+148 KFDTGGPGSCLKRYS

-169 KVPFT
+169 KVFFT
-174 SDEPTEK
+174 SDEATEK
-181 TQANRKARK
+181 TQANRKARR

-217 FSSPTVNRQ
+217 FASPTVNRQ

-239 SNSDMGDR
+239 SNSDMGDC

-302 HPSRSVQPEQQ
+302 HPSHSVQPEQQ

-322 PNDTLDSIFPEEET
+322 PNDTLDSTFPEEET

-393 GRGDDLRNVDQM
+393 GRGVDLRNVDQM
-405 DTHEGRGVN
+405 DTHEGGGVN
-414 LRNVDQIDTH
+414 LRNVDQI
-424 EGIRV
+424 
-429 NLRNVD
+429 
-435 HMDTHEGSGVNLRNV
+435 DTHEGSGVNLRNV

-460 VNLKNVDQMDKHDGR
+460 VDLRNVDQMDKHEGR
-475 GVTLRIVDQMN
+475 GVT
-486 THEGRGVDLRN
+486 LRN

-522 RGVTLRIVDQM
+522 RGV
-533 NTHEGRGVDLRNFDQ
+533 
-548 MDTHEGRGV
+548 
-557 DLRNVNQMDT
+557 
-567 HEGRGVDLTNVDQ
+567 
-580 MDTHEGRG
+580 
-588 VNLRNVDQMN
+588 NLRNVDQMN
-598 TSEGSGVNL
+598 TLEGSEVNL

-629 VTHEGRGVNLRN
+629 DTHEGRGVNLRN
-641 DDHMDGLH
+641 DDHVDGL

-718 SDHIPPEL
+718 SDHNPPEL

-736 NEGMLSNIPNLDPP
+736 NEGMLSNIPNSDSP
-750 ESFAHEQMPQ
+750 ESFAHEHIPQ

-804 RDPSMGKIISG
+804 RDPSRGKIISG
-815 FCKSQETPA
+815 FFKSQETPA

-864 SKDETVCPSAH
+864 SKDETVCLPAH

-889 MLAKKAGVIEKDPSY
+889 ILAKKAGVIEKDPSY

-909 CQDDGVSTKKTDSG
+909 CQDGVSTKKTDSG
-923 FSPAD
+923 FSPVD

-949 IKSSYAE
+949 MKSSYAE

-980 YKKVSLVRHDN
+980 YKKVSLVHHDN

-1014 QTIPETTTEEQ
+1014 QTIPETTIEEQ

-1045 ISFHPLNSFE
+1045 ISFHPLNGFE

-1079 FQLVPEPDIPLNDFV
+1079 FQLVPEPDIPLNEFV

-1101 FCRSSAYKSDD
+1101 FCRSSPSKSDD

-1119 SNSEPW
+1119 SNSEQW
-1125 ESGET
+1125 ESGEI

-1141 LCRISSGESMSSS
+1141 LCRIPSGESMSSS
-1154 MEFVGTANNGV
+1154 MDFVGTANNGV
-1165 QSDGGNKS
+1165 HIDGGNKS
-1173 ADARNGVEPSLSGP
+1173 ADTRNGVEPSLSGP

-1194 DTVNPVLLQKTNDDS
+1194 DTVNPVLLQKTNDDP
-1209 NLIKLEYPGQPTPQP
+1209 NLLKLEYPGQPTPQP
-1224 PPLPPVQWRM
+1224 PPLPPAQWRM
-1234 SKPHVDVTEDEEDG
+1234 SKPHVDVTEDEEDN
-1248 LFEAL
+1248 LYEAL

-1274 AKQQDANKE
+1274 AKQQDTNKE
-1283 ADVVEQKSK
+1283 ANIVEQKSK

-1300 QKEANQAMNGT
+1300 QKEANQAVNGT

-1331 PTVTAKPNNMPGPTN
+1331 RTVTAKPTNTPAPTN

>member
-1 MPLVRFE
+1 MPLVRLE

-28 PKAVLDSVAVAG
+28 PKAVLDGVAVAG

-48 GDLTEFA
+48 GDLAEFG

-60 GLQEQVMTTASR
+60 GLQEQIMTTASR

-114 IRIEQNHFINNDL
+114 IRNEQNHFIYNDL

-148 KFDAGGPGSCLKRYS
+148 KFDTGGPGSCLKRYS

-169 KVPFT
+169 KVFFT
-174 SDEPTEK
+174 SDEATEK
-181 TQANRKARK
+181 TQANRKARR

-217 FSSPTVNRQ
+217 FASPTVNRQ

-239 SNSDMGDR
+239 SNSDMGDC

-302 HPSRSVQPEQQ
+302 HPSHSVQPEQQ

-322 PNDTLDSIFPEEET
+322 PNDTLDSTFPEEET

-393 GRGDDLRNVDQM
+393 GRGVDLRNVDQM
-405 DTHEGRGVN
+405 DTHEGGGVN

-424 EGIRV
+424 EGSGV

-435 HMDTHEGSGVNLRNV
+435 QMDTHEGSGVNLRNV

-460 VNLKNVDQMDKHDGR
+460 VDLRNVDQMDKHEGR
-475 GVTLRIVDQMN
+475 GVT
-486 THEGRGVDLRN
+486 LRN

-522 RGVTLRIVDQM
+522 RGV
-533 NTHEGRGVDLRNFDQ
+533 
-548 MDTHEGRGV
+548 
-557 DLRNVNQMDT
+557 
-567 HEGRGVDLTNVDQ
+567 
-580 MDTHEGRG
+580 
-588 VNLRNVDQMN
+588 NLRNVDQMN
-598 TSEGSGVNL
+598 TLEGSEVNL

-629 VTHEGRGVNLRN
+629 DTHEGRGVNLRN
-641 DDHMDGLH
+641 DDHVDGL

-718 SDHIPPEL
+718 SDHNPPEL

-736 NEGMLSNIPNLDPP
+736 NEGMLSNIPNSDSP
-750 ESFAHEQMPQ
+750 ESFAHEHIPQ

-804 RDPSMGKIISG
+804 RDPSRGKIISG
-815 FCKSQETPA
+815 FFKSQETPA

-864 SKDETVCPSAH
+864 SKDETVCLPAH

-889 MLAKKAGVIEKDPSY
+889 ILAKKAGVIEKDPSY

-909 CQDDGVSTKKTDSG
+909 CQDGVSTKKTDSG
-923 FSPAD
+923 FSPVD

-949 IKSSYAE
+949 MKSSYAE

-980 YKKVSLVRHDN
+980 YKKVSLVHHDN

-1014 QTIPETTTEEQ
+1014 QTIPETTIEEQ

-1045 ISFHPLNSFE
+1045 ISFHPLNGFE

-1079 FQLVPEPDIPLNDFV
+1079 FQLVPEPDIPLNEFV

-1101 FCRSSAYKSDD
+1101 FCRSSPSKSDD

-1119 SNSEPW
+1119 SNSEQW
-1125 ESGET
+1125 ESGEI

-1141 LCRISSGESMSSS
+1141 LCRIPSGESMSSS
-1154 MEFVGTANNGV
+1154 MDFVGTANNGV
-1165 QSDGGNKS
+1165 HIDGGNKS
-1173 ADARNGVEPSLSGP
+1173 ADTRNGVEPSLSGP

-1194 DTVNPVLLQKTNDDS
+1194 DTVNPVLLQKTNDDP
-1209 NLIKLEYPGQPTPQP
+1209 NLLKLEYPGQPTPQP
-1224 PPLPPVQWRM
+1224 PPLPPAQWRM
-1234 SKPHVDVTEDEEDG
+1234 SKPHVDVTEDEEDN
-1248 LFEAL
+1248 LYEAL

-1274 AKQQDANKE
+1274 AKQQDTNKE
-1283 ADVVEQKSK
+1283 ANIVEQKSK

-1300 QKEANQAMNGT
+1300 QKEANQAVNGT

-1331 PTVTAKPNNMPGPTN
+1331 RTVTAKPTNTPAPTN

>member
-1 MPLVRFE
+1 MPLVRLE

-28 PKAVLDSVAVAG
+28 PKAVLDGVAVAG

-48 GDLTEFA
+48 GDLAEFG

-60 GLQEQVMTTASR
+60 GLQEQIMTTASR

-114 IRIEQNHFINNDL
+114 IRNEQNHFIYNDL

-148 KFDAGGPGSCLKRYS
+148 KFDTGGPGSCLKRYS

-169 KVPFT
+169 KVFFT
-174 SDEPTEK
+174 SDEATEK
-181 TQANRKARK
+181 TQANRKARR

-217 FSSPTVNRQ
+217 FASPTVNRQ

-239 SNSDMGDR
+239 SNSDMGDC

-302 HPSRSVQPEQQ
+302 HPSHSVQPEQQ

-322 PNDTLDSIFPEEET
+322 PNDTLDSTFPEEET

-393 GRGDDLRNVDQM
+393 GRGVDLRNVDQM
-405 DTHEGRGVN
+405 DTHEGGGVN
-414 LRNVDQIDTH
+414 LRNVDQI
-424 EGIRV
+424 
-429 NLRNVD
+429 
-435 HMDTHEGSGVNLRNV
+435 DTHEGSGVNLRNV
-450 DQMDTHEGRG
+450 DQMDTHEGSG
-460 VNLKNVDQMDKHDGR
+460 VNLRNVDQIDTHEGSGVYLRNVDQMDKHEGR

-522 RGVTLRIVDQM
+522 RGV
-533 NTHEGRGVDLRNFDQ
+533 
-548 MDTHEGRGV
+548 
-557 DLRNVNQMDT
+557 
-567 HEGRGVDLTNVDQ
+567 
-580 MDTHEGRG
+580 
-588 VNLRNVDQMN
+588 NLRNVDQMN
-598 TSEGSGVNL
+598 TLEGSEVNL

-629 VTHEGRGVNLRN
+629 DTHEGRGVNLRN
-641 DDHMDGLH
+641 DDHVDGL

-718 SDHIPPEL
+718 SDHNPPEL

-736 NEGMLSNIPNLDPP
+736 NEGMLSNIPNSDSP
-750 ESFAHEQMPQ
+750 ESFAHEHIPQ

-804 RDPSMGKIISG
+804 RDPSRGKIISG
-815 FCKSQETPA
+815 FFKSQETPA

-864 SKDETVCPSAH
+864 SKDETVCLPAH

-889 MLAKKAGVIEKDPSY
+889 ILAKKAGVIEKDPSY

-909 CQDDGVSTKKTDSG
+909 CQDGVSTKKTDSG
-923 FSPAD
+923 FSPVD

-949 IKSSYAE
+949 MKSSYAE

-980 YKKVSLVRHDN
+980 YKKVSLVHHDN

-1014 QTIPETTTEEQ
+1014 QTIPETTIEEQ

-1045 ISFHPLNSFE
+1045 ISFHPLNGFE

-1079 FQLVPEPDIPLNDFV
+1079 FQLVPEPDIPLNEFV

-1101 FCRSSAYKSDD
+1101 FCRSSPSKSDD

-1119 SNSEPW
+1119 SNSEQW
-1125 ESGET
+1125 ESGEI

-1141 LCRISSGESMSSS
+1141 LCRIPSGESMSSS
-1154 MEFVGTANNGV
+1154 MDFVGTANNGV
-1165 QSDGGNKS
+1165 HIDGGNKS
-1173 ADARNGVEPSLSGP
+1173 ADTRNGVEPSLSGP

-1194 DTVNPVLLQKTNDDS
+1194 DTVNPVLLQKTNDDP
-1209 NLIKLEYPGQPTPQP
+1209 NLLKLEYPGQPTPQP
-1224 PPLPPVQWRM
+1224 PPLPPAQWRM
-1234 SKPHVDVTEDEEDG
+1234 SKPHVDVTEDEEDN
-1248 LFEAL
+1248 LYEAL

-1274 AKQQDANKE
+1274 AKQQDTNKE
-1283 ADVVEQKSK
+1283 ANIVEQKSK

-1300 QKEANQAMNGT
+1300 QKEANQAVNGT

-1331 PTVTAKPNNMPGPTN
+1331 RTVTAKPTNTPAPTN

>member
-1 MPLVRFE
+1 MPLVRLE

-28 PKAVLDSVAVAG
+28 PKAVLDGVAVAG

-48 GDLTEFA
+48 GDLAEFG

-60 GLQEQVMTTASR
+60 GLQEQIMTTASR

-114 IRIEQNHFINNDL
+114 IRNEQNHFIYNDL

-148 KFDAGGPGSCLKRYS
+148 KFDTGGPGSCLKRYS

-169 KVPFT
+169 KVFFT
-174 SDEPTEK
+174 SDEATEK
-181 TQANRKARK
+181 TQANRKARR

-217 FSSPTVNRQ
+217 FASPTVNRQ

-239 SNSDMGDR
+239 SNSDMGDC

-302 HPSRSVQPEQQ
+302 HPSHSVQPEQQ

-322 PNDTLDSIFPEEET
+322 PNDTLDSTFPEEET

-393 GRGDDLRNVDQM
+393 GRGVDLRNVDQM
-405 DTHEGRGVN
+405 DTHEGGGVN
-414 LRNVDQIDTH
+414 LRNVDQ
-424 EGIRV
+424 
-429 NLRNVD
+429 
-435 HMDTHEGSGVNLRNV
+435 MDTHEGSGVNLRNV

-460 VNLKNVDQMDKHDGR
+460 VDLSNVDQMDKHEGREGRGVTLRIVDQMNTHEGRGVDLRNVDQMDKHEGR

-522 RGVTLRIVDQM
+522 RGV
-533 NTHEGRGVDLRNFDQ
+533 
-548 MDTHEGRGV
+548 
-557 DLRNVNQMDT
+557 
-567 HEGRGVDLTNVDQ
+567 
-580 MDTHEGRG
+580 
-588 VNLRNVDQMN
+588 NLRNVDQMN
-598 TSEGSGVNL
+598 TLEGSEVNL

-629 VTHEGRGVNLRN
+629 DTHEGRGVNLRN
-641 DDHMDGLH
+641 DDHVDGL

-718 SDHIPPEL
+718 SDHNPPEL

-736 NEGMLSNIPNLDPP
+736 NEGMLSNIPNSDSP
-750 ESFAHEQMPQ
+750 ESFAHEHIPQ

-804 RDPSMGKIISG
+804 RDPSRGKIISG
-815 FCKSQETPA
+815 FFKSQETPA

-864 SKDETVCPSAH
+864 SKDETVCLPAH

-889 MLAKKAGVIEKDPSY
+889 ILAKKAGVIEKDPSY

-909 CQDDGVSTKKTDSG
+909 CQDGVSTKKTDSG
-923 FSPAD
+923 FSPVD

-949 IKSSYAE
+949 MKSSYAE

-980 YKKVSLVRHDN
+980 YKKVSLVHHDN

-1014 QTIPETTTEEQ
+1014 QTIPETTIEEQ

-1045 ISFHPLNSFE
+1045 ISFHPLNGFE

-1079 FQLVPEPDIPLNDFV
+1079 FQLVPEPDIPLNEFV

-1101 FCRSSAYKSDD
+1101 FCRSSPSKSDD

-1119 SNSEPW
+1119 SNSEQW
-1125 ESGET
+1125 ESGEI

-1141 LCRISSGESMSSS
+1141 LCRIPSGESMSSS
-1154 MEFVGTANNGV
+1154 MDFVGTANNGV
-1165 QSDGGNKS
+1165 HIDGGNKS
-1173 ADARNGVEPSLSGP
+1173 ADTRNGVEPSLSGP

-1194 DTVNPVLLQKTNDDS
+1194 DTVNPVLLQKTNDDP
-1209 NLIKLEYPGQPTPQP
+1209 NLLKLEYPGQPTPQP
-1224 PPLPPVQWRM
+1224 PPLPPAQWRM
-1234 SKPHVDVTEDEEDG
+1234 SKPHVDVTEDEEDN
-1248 LFEAL
+1248 LYEAL

-1274 AKQQDANKE
+1274 AKQQDTNKE
-1283 ADVVEQKSK
+1283 ANIVEQKSK

-1300 QKEANQAMNGT
+1300 QKEANQAVNGT

-1331 PTVTAKPNNMPGPTN
+1331 RTVTAKPTNTPAPTN

>member
-1 MPLVRFE
+1 MPLVRLE

-28 PKAVLDSVAVAG
+28 PKAVLDGVAVAG

-48 GDLTEFA
+48 GDLAEFG

-60 GLQEQVMTTASR
+60 GLQEQIMTTASR

-114 IRIEQNHFINNDL
+114 IRNEQNHFIYNDL

-148 KFDAGGPGSCLKRYS
+148 KFDTGGPGSCLKRYS

-169 KVPFT
+169 KVFFT
-174 SDEPTEK
+174 SDEATEK
-181 TQANRKARK
+181 TQANRKARR

-217 FSSPTVNRQ
+217 FASPTVNRQ

-239 SNSDMGDR
+239 SNSDMGDC

-302 HPSRSVQPEQQ
+302 HPSHSVQPEQQ

-322 PNDTLDSIFPEEET
+322 PNDTLDSTFPEEET

-393 GRGDDLRNVDQM
+393 GRGVDLRNVDQM
-405 DTHEGRGVN
+405 DTHEGGGVN
-414 LRNVDQIDTH
+414 LRNVDQI
-424 EGIRV
+424 
-429 NLRNVD
+429 
-435 HMDTHEGSGVNLRNV
+435 DTHEGSGVNLRNV

-460 VNLKNVDQMDKHDGR
+460 VILRIVDQMNTHEGRGVDLRNVDQMDKHEGR

-522 RGVTLRIVDQM
+522 RGV
-533 NTHEGRGVDLRNFDQ
+533 
-548 MDTHEGRGV
+548 
-557 DLRNVNQMDT
+557 
-567 HEGRGVDLTNVDQ
+567 
-580 MDTHEGRG
+580 
-588 VNLRNVDQMN
+588 NLRNVDQMN
-598 TSEGSGVNL
+598 TLEGSEVNL

-629 VTHEGRGVNLRN
+629 DTHEGRGVNLRN
-641 DDHMDGLH
+641 DDHVDGL

-718 SDHIPPEL
+718 SDHNPPEL

-736 NEGMLSNIPNLDPP
+736 NEGMLSNIPNSDSP
-750 ESFAHEQMPQ
+750 ESFAHEHIPQ

-804 RDPSMGKIISG
+804 RDPSRGKIISG
-815 FCKSQETPA
+815 FFKSQETPA

-864 SKDETVCPSAH
+864 SKDETVCLPAH

-889 MLAKKAGVIEKDPSY
+889 ILAKKAGVIEKDPSY

-909 CQDDGVSTKKTDSG
+909 CQDGVSTKKTDSG
-923 FSPAD
+923 FSPVD

-949 IKSSYAE
+949 MKSSYAE

-980 YKKVSLVRHDN
+980 YKKVSLVHHDN

-1014 QTIPETTTEEQ
+1014 QTIPETTIEEQ

-1045 ISFHPLNSFE
+1045 ISFHPLNGFE

-1079 FQLVPEPDIPLNDFV
+1079 FQLVPEPDIPLNEFV

-1101 FCRSSAYKSDD
+1101 FCRSSPSKSDD

-1119 SNSEPW
+1119 SNSEQW
-1125 ESGET
+1125 ESGEI

-1141 LCRISSGESMSSS
+1141 LCRIPSGESMSSS
-1154 MEFVGTANNGV
+1154 MDFVGTANNGV
-1165 QSDGGNKS
+1165 HIDGGNKS
-1173 ADARNGVEPSLSGP
+1173 ADTRNGVEPSLSGP

-1194 DTVNPVLLQKTNDDS
+1194 DTVNPVLLQKTNDDP
-1209 NLIKLEYPGQPTPQP
+1209 NLLKLEYPGQPTPQP
-1224 PPLPPVQWRM
+1224 PPLPPAQWRM
-1234 SKPHVDVTEDEEDG
+1234 SKPHVDVTEDEEDN
-1248 LFEAL
+1248 LYEAL

-1274 AKQQDANKE
+1274 AKQQDTNKE
-1283 ADVVEQKSK
+1283 ANIVEQKSK

-1300 QKEANQAMNGT
+1300 QKEANQAVNGT

-1331 PTVTAKPNNMPGPTN
+1331 RTVTAKPTNTPAPTN

>member
-1 MPLVRFE
+1 MPLVRLE

-28 PKAVLDSVAVAG
+28 PKAVLDGVAVAG

-48 GDLTEFA
+48 GDLAEFG

-60 GLQEQVMTTASR
+60 GLQEQIMTTASR

-114 IRIEQNHFINNDL
+114 IRNEQNHFIYNDL

-148 KFDAGGPGSCLKRYS
+148 KFDTGGPGSCLKRYS

-169 KVPFT
+169 KVFFT
-174 SDEPTEK
+174 SDEATEK
-181 TQANRKARK
+181 TQANRKARR

-217 FSSPTVNRQ
+217 FASPTVNRQ

-239 SNSDMGDR
+239 SNSDMGDC

-302 HPSRSVQPEQQ
+302 HPSHSVQPEQQ

-322 PNDTLDSIFPEEET
+322 PNDTLDSTFPEEET

-393 GRGDDLRNVDQM
+393 GRGVDLRNVDQM
-405 DTHEGRGVN
+405 DTHEGGGVN

-424 EGIRV
+424 EGSGV

-435 HMDTHEGSGVNLRNV
+435 QMDTHEGSGVNLRNV

-460 VNLKNVDQMDKHDGR
+460 VI
-475 GVTLRIVDQMN
+475 LRIVDQMN

-522 RGVTLRIVDQM
+522 RGVD
-533 NTHEGRGVDLRNFDQ
+533 
-548 MDTHEGRGV
+548 
-557 DLRNVNQMDT
+557 
-567 HEGRGVDLTNVDQ
+567 
-580 MDTHEGRG
+580 
-588 VNLRNVDQMN
+588 LRNVDQMN
-598 TSEGSGVNL
+598 TLEGSEVNL

-629 VTHEGRGVNLRN
+629 DTHEGRGVNLRN
-641 DDHMDGLH
+641 DDHVDGL

-718 SDHIPPEL
+718 SDHNPPEL

-736 NEGMLSNIPNLDPP
+736 NEGMLSNIPNSDSP
-750 ESFAHEQMPQ
+750 ESFAHEHIPQ

-804 RDPSMGKIISG
+804 RDPSRGKIISG
-815 FCKSQETPA
+815 FFKSQETPA

-864 SKDETVCPSAH
+864 SKDETVCLPAH

-889 MLAKKAGVIEKDPSY
+889 ILAKKAGVIEKDPSY

-909 CQDDGVSTKKTDSG
+909 CQDGVSTKKTDSG
-923 FSPAD
+923 FSPVD

-949 IKSSYAE
+949 MKSSYAE

-980 YKKVSLVRHDN
+980 YKKVSLVHHDN

-1014 QTIPETTTEEQ
+1014 QTIPETTIEEQ

-1045 ISFHPLNSFE
+1045 ISFHPLNGFE

-1079 FQLVPEPDIPLNDFV
+1079 FQLVPEPDIPLNEFV

-1101 FCRSSAYKSDD
+1101 FCRSSPSKSDD

-1119 SNSEPW
+1119 SNSEQW
-1125 ESGET
+1125 ESGEI

-1141 LCRISSGESMSSS
+1141 LCRIPSGESMSSS
-1154 MEFVGTANNGV
+1154 MDFVGTANNGV
-1165 QSDGGNKS
+1165 HIDGGNKS
-1173 ADARNGVEPSLSGP
+1173 ADTRNGVEPSLSGP

-1194 DTVNPVLLQKTNDDS
+1194 DTVNPVLLQKTNDDP
-1209 NLIKLEYPGQPTPQP
+1209 NLLKLEYPGQPTPQP
-1224 PPLPPVQWRM
+1224 PPLPPAQWRM
-1234 SKPHVDVTEDEEDG
+1234 SKPHVDVTEDEEDN
-1248 LFEAL
+1248 LYEAL

-1274 AKQQDANKE
+1274 AKQQDTNKE
-1283 ADVVEQKSK
+1283 ANIVEQKSK

-1300 QKEANQAMNGT
+1300 QKEANQAVNGT

-1331 PTVTAKPNNMPGPTN
+1331 RTVTAKPTNTPAPTN

>member
-1 MPLVRFE
+1 MPLVRLE

-28 PKAVLDSVAVAG
+28 PKAVLDGVAVAG

-48 GDLTEFA
+48 GDLAEFG

-60 GLQEQVMTTASR
+60 GLQEQIMTTASR

-114 IRIEQNHFINNDL
+114 IRNEQNHFIYNDL

-148 KFDAGGPGSCLKRYS
+148 KFDTGGPGSCLKRYS

-169 KVPFT
+169 KVFFT
-174 SDEPTEK
+174 SDEATEK
-181 TQANRKARK
+181 TQANRKARR

-217 FSSPTVNRQ
+217 FASPTVNRQ

-239 SNSDMGDR
+239 SNSDMGDC

-302 HPSRSVQPEQQ
+302 HPSHSVQPEQQ

-322 PNDTLDSIFPEEET
+322 PNDTLDSTFPEEET

-393 GRGDDLRNVDQM
+393 GRGVDLRNVDQM
-405 DTHEGRGVN
+405 DTHEGGGVN
-414 LRNVDQIDTH
+414 LRNVDQ
-424 EGIRV
+424 
-429 NLRNVD
+429 
-435 HMDTHEGSGVNLRNV
+435 MDTHEGSGVNLRNV
-450 DQMDTHEGRG
+450 DQMDKHE
-460 VNLKNVDQMDKHDGR
+460 GR

-522 RGVTLRIVDQM
+522 RGV
-533 NTHEGRGVDLRNFDQ
+533 
-548 MDTHEGRGV
+548 
-557 DLRNVNQMDT
+557 
-567 HEGRGVDLTNVDQ
+567 
-580 MDTHEGRG
+580 
-588 VNLRNVDQMN
+588 NLRNVDQMN
-598 TSEGSGVNL
+598 TLEGSEVNL

-629 VTHEGRGVNLRN
+629 DTHEGRGVNLRN
-641 DDHMDGLH
+641 DDHVDGL

-718 SDHIPPEL
+718 SDHNPPEL

-736 NEGMLSNIPNLDPP
+736 NEGMLSNIPNSDSP
-750 ESFAHEQMPQ
+750 ESFAHEHIPQ

-804 RDPSMGKIISG
+804 RDPSRGKIISG
-815 FCKSQETPA
+815 FFKSQETPA

-864 SKDETVCPSAH
+864 SKDETVCLPAH

-889 MLAKKAGVIEKDPSY
+889 ILAKKAGVIEKDPSY

-909 CQDDGVSTKKTDSG
+909 CQDGVSTKKTDSG
-923 FSPAD
+923 FSPVD

-949 IKSSYAE
+949 MKSSYAE

-980 YKKVSLVRHDN
+980 YKKVSLVHHDN

-1014 QTIPETTTEEQ
+1014 QTIPETTIEEQ

-1045 ISFHPLNSFE
+1045 ISFHPLNGFE

-1079 FQLVPEPDIPLNDFV
+1079 FQLVPEPDIPLNEFV

-1101 FCRSSAYKSDD
+1101 FCRSSPSKSDD

-1119 SNSEPW
+1119 SNSEQW
-1125 ESGET
+1125 ESGEI

-1141 LCRISSGESMSSS
+1141 LCRIPSGESMSSS
-1154 MEFVGTANNGV
+1154 MDFVGTANNGV
-1165 QSDGGNKS
+1165 HIDGGNKS
-1173 ADARNGVEPSLSGP
+1173 ADTRNGVEPSLSGP

-1194 DTVNPVLLQKTNDDS
+1194 DTVNPVLLQKTNDDP
-1209 NLIKLEYPGQPTPQP
+1209 NLLKLEYPGQPTPQP
-1224 PPLPPVQWRM
+1224 PPLPPAQWRM
-1234 SKPHVDVTEDEEDG
+1234 SKPHVDVTEDEEDN
-1248 LFEAL
+1248 LYEAL

-1274 AKQQDANKE
+1274 AKQQDTNKE
-1283 ADVVEQKSK
+1283 ANIVEQKSK

-1300 QKEANQAMNGT
+1300 QKEANQAVNGT

-1331 PTVTAKPNNMPGPTN
+1331 RTVTAKPTNTPAPTN

>member
-1 MPLVRFE
+1 MPLVRLE

-28 PKAVLDSVAVAG
+28 PKAVLDGVAVAG

-48 GDLTEFA
+48 GDLAEFG

-60 GLQEQVMTTASR
+60 GLQEQIMTTASR

-114 IRIEQNHFINNDL
+114 IRNEQNHFIYNDL

-148 KFDAGGPGSCLKRYS
+148 KFDTGGPGSCLKRYS

-169 KVPFT
+169 KVFFT
-174 SDEPTEK
+174 SDEATEK
-181 TQANRKARK
+181 TQANRKARR

-217 FSSPTVNRQ
+217 FASPTVNRQ

-239 SNSDMGDR
+239 SNSDMGDC

-302 HPSRSVQPEQQ
+302 HPSHSVQPEQQ

-322 PNDTLDSIFPEEET
+322 PNDTLDSTFPEEET

-393 GRGDDLRNVDQM
+393 GRGVDLRNVDQM
-405 DTHEGRGVN
+405 DTHEGRGV
-414 LRNVDQIDTH
+414 D
-424 EGIRV
+424 
-429 NLRNVD
+429 
-435 HMDTHEGSGVNLRNV
+435 LRNV
-450 DQMDTHEGRG
+450 DQMDKHE
-460 VNLKNVDQMDKHDGR
+460 GR

-522 RGVTLRIVDQM
+522 RGV
-533 NTHEGRGVDLRNFDQ
+533 
-548 MDTHEGRGV
+548 
-557 DLRNVNQMDT
+557 
-567 HEGRGVDLTNVDQ
+567 
-580 MDTHEGRG
+580 
-588 VNLRNVDQMN
+588 NLRNVDQMN
-598 TSEGSGVNL
+598 TLEGSEVNL

-629 VTHEGRGVNLRN
+629 DTHEGRGVNLRN
-641 DDHMDGLH
+641 DDHVDGL

-718 SDHIPPEL
+718 SDHNPPEL

-736 NEGMLSNIPNLDPP
+736 NEGMLSNIPNSDSP
-750 ESFAHEQMPQ
+750 ESFAHEHIPQ

-804 RDPSMGKIISG
+804 RDPSRGKIISG
-815 FCKSQETPA
+815 FFKSQETPA

-864 SKDETVCPSAH
+864 SKDETVCLPAH

-889 MLAKKAGVIEKDPSY
+889 ILAKKAGVIEKDPSY

-909 CQDDGVSTKKTDSG
+909 CQDGVSTKKTDSG
-923 FSPAD
+923 FSPVD

-949 IKSSYAE
+949 MKSSYAE

-980 YKKVSLVRHDN
+980 YKKVSLVHHDN

-1014 QTIPETTTEEQ
+1014 QTIPETTIEEQ

-1045 ISFHPLNSFE
+1045 ISFHPLNGFE

-1079 FQLVPEPDIPLNDFV
+1079 FQLVPEPDIPLNEFV

-1101 FCRSSAYKSDD
+1101 FCRSSPSKSDD

-1119 SNSEPW
+1119 SNSEQW
-1125 ESGET
+1125 ESGEI

-1141 LCRISSGESMSSS
+1141 LCRIPSGESMSSS
-1154 MEFVGTANNGV
+1154 MDFVGTANNGV
-1165 QSDGGNKS
+1165 HIDGGNKS
-1173 ADARNGVEPSLSGP
+1173 ADTRNGVEPSLSGP

-1194 DTVNPVLLQKTNDDS
+1194 DTVNPVLLQKTNDDP
-1209 NLIKLEYPGQPTPQP
+1209 NLLKLEYPGQPTPQP
-1224 PPLPPVQWRM
+1224 PPLPPAQWRM
-1234 SKPHVDVTEDEEDG
+1234 SKPHVDVTEDEEDN
-1248 LFEAL
+1248 LYEAL

-1274 AKQQDANKE
+1274 AKQQDTNKE
-1283 ADVVEQKSK
+1283 ANIVEQKSK

-1300 QKEANQAMNGT
+1300 QKEANQAVNGT

-1331 PTVTAKPNNMPGPTN
+1331 RTVTAKPTNTPAPTN

>member
-1 MPLVRFE
+1 MPLVRLE

-28 PKAVLDSVAVAG
+28 PKAVLDGVAVAG

-48 GDLTEFA
+48 GDLAEFG

-60 GLQEQVMTTASR
+60 GLQEQIMTTASR

-114 IRIEQNHFINNDL
+114 IRNEQNHFIYNDL

-148 KFDAGGPGSCLKRYS
+148 KFDTGGPGSCLKRYS

-169 KVPFT
+169 KVFFT
-174 SDEPTEK
+174 SDEATEK
-181 TQANRKARK
+181 TQANRKARR

-217 FSSPTVNRQ
+217 FASPTVNRQ

-239 SNSDMGDR
+239 SNSDMGDC

-302 HPSRSVQPEQQ
+302 HPSHSVQPEQQ

-322 PNDTLDSIFPEEET
+322 PNDTLDSTFPEEET

-393 GRGDDLRNVDQM
+393 GRGVDLRNVDQM
-405 DTHEGRGVN
+405 DTHEGGGVN

-424 EGIRV
+424 EGSGV

-435 HMDTHEGSGVNLRNV
+435 QMDTHEGSGVNLRNV

-460 VNLKNVDQMDKHDGR
+460 VI
-475 GVTLRIVDQMN
+475 LRIVDQMN

-508 VDLRNVDQMDTHEG
+508 VDLRNVDQMN
-522 RGVTLRIVDQM
+522 TL
-533 NTHEGRGVDLRNFDQ
+533 
-548 MDTHEGRGV
+548 
-557 DLRNVNQMDT
+557 
-567 HEGRGVDLTNVDQ
+567 
-580 MDTHEGRG
+580 
-588 VNLRNVDQMN
+588 
-598 TSEGSGVNL
+598 EGSEVNL

-629 VTHEGRGVNLRN
+629 DTHEGRGVNLRN
-641 DDHMDGLH
+641 DDHVDGL

-718 SDHIPPEL
+718 SDHNPPEL

-736 NEGMLSNIPNLDPP
+736 NEGMLSNIPNSDSP
-750 ESFAHEQMPQ
+750 ESFAHEHIPQ

-804 RDPSMGKIISG
+804 RDPSRGKIISG
-815 FCKSQETPA
+815 FFKSQETPA

-864 SKDETVCPSAH
+864 SKDETVCLPAH

-889 MLAKKAGVIEKDPSY
+889 ILAKKAGVIEKDPSY

-909 CQDDGVSTKKTDSG
+909 CQDGVSTKKTDSG
-923 FSPAD
+923 FSPVD

-949 IKSSYAE
+949 MKSSYAE

-980 YKKVSLVRHDN
+980 YKKVSLVHHDN

-1014 QTIPETTTEEQ
+1014 QTIPETTIEEQ

-1045 ISFHPLNSFE
+1045 ISFHPLNGFE

-1079 FQLVPEPDIPLNDFV
+1079 FQLVPEPDIPLNEFV

-1101 FCRSSAYKSDD
+1101 FCRSSPSKSDD

-1119 SNSEPW
+1119 SNSEQW
-1125 ESGET
+1125 ESGEI

-1141 LCRISSGESMSSS
+1141 LCRIPSGESMSSS
-1154 MEFVGTANNGV
+1154 MDFVGTANNGV
-1165 QSDGGNKS
+1165 HIDGGNKS
-1173 ADARNGVEPSLSGP
+1173 ADTRNGVEPSLSGP

-1194 DTVNPVLLQKTNDDS
+1194 DTVNPVLLQKTNDDP
-1209 NLIKLEYPGQPTPQP
+1209 NLLKLEYPGQPTPQP
-1224 PPLPPVQWRM
+1224 PPLPPAQWRM
-1234 SKPHVDVTEDEEDG
+1234 SKPHVDVTEDEEDN
-1248 LFEAL
+1248 LYEAL

-1274 AKQQDANKE
+1274 AKQQDTNKE
-1283 ADVVEQKSK
+1283 ANIVEQKSK

-1300 QKEANQAMNGT
+1300 QKEANQAVNGT

-1331 PTVTAKPNNMPGPTN
+1331 RTVTAKPTNTPAPTN

>member
-1 MPLVRFE
+1 MPLVRLE

-28 PKAVLDSVAVAG
+28 PKAVLDGVAVAG

-48 GDLTEFA
+48 GDLAEFG

-60 GLQEQVMTTASR
+60 GLQEQIMTTASR

-114 IRIEQNHFINNDL
+114 IRNEQNHFIYNDL

-148 KFDAGGPGSCLKRYS
+148 KFDTGGPGSCLKRYS

-169 KVPFT
+169 KVFFT
-174 SDEPTEK
+174 SDEATEK
-181 TQANRKARK
+181 TQANRKARR

-217 FSSPTVNRQ
+217 FASPTVNRQ

-239 SNSDMGDR
+239 SNSDMGDC

-302 HPSRSVQPEQQ
+302 HPSHSVQPEQQ

-322 PNDTLDSIFPEEET
+322 PNDTLDSTFPEEET

-393 GRGDDLRNVDQM
+393 GRGVDLRNVDQM
-405 DTHEGRGVN
+405 DTHEGGGVN

-424 EGIRV
+424 EGSGV

-435 HMDTHEGSGVNLRNV
+435 QMDTHEGSGVNLRNV

-460 VNLKNVDQMDKHDGR
+460 VNL
-475 GVTLRIVDQMN
+475 
-486 THEGRGVDLRN
+486 
-497 VDQMDTHEGRG
+497 
-508 VDLRNVDQMDTHEG
+508 
-522 RGVTLRIVDQM
+522 
-533 NTHEGRGVDLRNFDQ
+533 
-548 MDTHEGRGV
+548 
-557 DLRNVNQMDT
+557 
-567 HEGRGVDLTNVDQ
+567 
-580 MDTHEGRG
+580 
-588 VNLRNVDQMN
+588 RNVDQMN
-598 TSEGSGVNL
+598 TLEGSEVNL

-629 VTHEGRGVNLRN
+629 DTHEGRGVNLRN
-641 DDHMDGLH
+641 DDHVDGL

-718 SDHIPPEL
+718 SDHNPPEL

-736 NEGMLSNIPNLDPP
+736 NEGMLSNIPNSDSP
-750 ESFAHEQMPQ
+750 ESFAHEHIPQ

-804 RDPSMGKIISG
+804 RDPSRGKIISG
-815 FCKSQETPA
+815 FFKSQETPA

-864 SKDETVCPSAH
+864 SKDETVCLPAH

-889 MLAKKAGVIEKDPSY
+889 ILAKKAGVIEKDPSY

-909 CQDDGVSTKKTDSG
+909 CQDGVSTKKTDSG
-923 FSPAD
+923 FSPVD

-949 IKSSYAE
+949 MKSSYAE

-980 YKKVSLVRHDN
+980 YKKVSLVHHDN

-1014 QTIPETTTEEQ
+1014 QTIPETTIEEQ

-1045 ISFHPLNSFE
+1045 ISFHPLNGFE

-1079 FQLVPEPDIPLNDFV
+1079 FQLVPEPDIPLNEFV

-1101 FCRSSAYKSDD
+1101 FCRSSPSKSDD

-1119 SNSEPW
+1119 SNSEQW
-1125 ESGET
+1125 ESGEI

-1141 LCRISSGESMSSS
+1141 LCRIPSGESMSSS
-1154 MEFVGTANNGV
+1154 MDFVGTANNGV
-1165 QSDGGNKS
+1165 HIDGGNKS
-1173 ADARNGVEPSLSGP
+1173 ADTRNGVEPSLSGP

-1194 DTVNPVLLQKTNDDS
+1194 DTVNPVLLQKTNDDP
-1209 NLIKLEYPGQPTPQP
+1209 NLLKLEYPGQPTPQP
-1224 PPLPPVQWRM
+1224 PPLPPAQWRM
-1234 SKPHVDVTEDEEDG
+1234 SKPHVDVTEDEEDN
-1248 LFEAL
+1248 LYEAL

-1274 AKQQDANKE
+1274 AKQQDTNKE
-1283 ADVVEQKSK
+1283 ANIVEQKSK

-1300 QKEANQAMNGT
+1300 QKEANQAVNGT

-1331 PTVTAKPNNMPGPTN
+1331 RTVTAKPTNTPAPTN

>member
-1 MPLVRFE
+1 MPLVRLE

-28 PKAVLDSVAVAG
+28 PKAVLDGVAVAG

-48 GDLTEFA
+48 GDLAEFG

-60 GLQEQVMTTASR
+60 GLQEQIMTTASR

-114 IRIEQNHFINNDL
+114 IRNEQNHFIYNDL

-148 KFDAGGPGSCLKRYS
+148 KFDTGGPGSCLKRYS

-169 KVPFT
+169 KVFFT
-174 SDEPTEK
+174 SDEATEK
-181 TQANRKARK
+181 TQANRKARR

-217 FSSPTVNRQ
+217 FASPTVNRQ

-239 SNSDMGDR
+239 SNSDMGDC

-302 HPSRSVQPEQQ
+302 HPSHSVQPEQQ

-322 PNDTLDSIFPEEET
+322 PNDTLDSTFPEEET

-393 GRGDDLRNVDQM
+393 GRGVDLRNVDQM
-405 DTHEGRGVN
+405 DTHEGGGVN

-424 EGIRV
+424 EGSGV

-435 HMDTHEGSGVNLRNV
+435 QMDTHEGSGVNLRNV

-460 VNLKNVDQMDKHDGR
+460 VILRNVDQMDTHEGRGVDLRNVDQMDKHEGR

-522 RGVTLRIVDQM
+522 RGV
-533 NTHEGRGVDLRNFDQ
+533 
-548 MDTHEGRGV
+548 
-557 DLRNVNQMDT
+557 
-567 HEGRGVDLTNVDQ
+567 
-580 MDTHEGRG
+580 
-588 VNLRNVDQMN
+588 NLRNVDQMN
-598 TSEGSGVNL
+598 TLEGSEVNL

-629 VTHEGRGVNLRN
+629 DTHEGRGVNLRN
-641 DDHMDGLH
+641 DDHVDGL

-718 SDHIPPEL
+718 SDHNPPEL

-736 NEGMLSNIPNLDPP
+736 NEGMLSNIPNSDSP
-750 ESFAHEQMPQ
+750 ESFAHEHIPQ

-804 RDPSMGKIISG
+804 RDPSRGKIISG
-815 FCKSQETPA
+815 FFKSQETPA

-864 SKDETVCPSAH
+864 SKDETVCLPAH

-889 MLAKKAGVIEKDPSY
+889 ILAKKAGVIEKDPSY

-909 CQDDGVSTKKTDSG
+909 CQDGVSTKKTDSG
-923 FSPAD
+923 FSPVD

-949 IKSSYAE
+949 MKSSYAE

-980 YKKVSLVRHDN
+980 YKKVSLVHHDN

-1014 QTIPETTTEEQ
+1014 QTIPETTIEEQ

-1045 ISFHPLNSFE
+1045 ISFHPLNGFE

-1079 FQLVPEPDIPLNDFV
+1079 FQLVPEPDIPLNEFV

-1101 FCRSSAYKSDD
+1101 FCRSSPSKSDD

-1119 SNSEPW
+1119 SNSEQW
-1125 ESGET
+1125 ESGEI

-1141 LCRISSGESMSSS
+1141 LCRIPSGESMSSS
-1154 MEFVGTANNGV
+1154 MDFVGTANNGV
-1165 QSDGGNKS
+1165 HIDGGNKS
-1173 ADARNGVEPSLSGP
+1173 ADTRNGVEPSLSGP

-1194 DTVNPVLLQKTNDDS
+1194 DTVNPVLLQKTNDDP
-1209 NLIKLEYPGQPTPQP
+1209 NLLKLEYPGQPTPQP
-1224 PPLPPVQWRM
+1224 PPLPPAQWRM
-1234 SKPHVDVTEDEEDG
+1234 SKPHVDVTEDEEDN
-1248 LFEAL
+1248 LYEAL

-1274 AKQQDANKE
+1274 AKQQDTNKE
-1283 ADVVEQKSK
+1283 ANIVEQKSK

-1300 QKEANQAMNGT
+1300 QKEANQAVNGT

-1331 PTVTAKPNNMPGPTN
+1331 RTVTAKPTNTPAPTN

>member
-1 MPLVRFE
+1 MPLVRLE

-28 PKAVLDSVAVAG
+28 PKAVLDGVAVAG

-48 GDLTEFA
+48 GDLAEFG

-60 GLQEQVMTTASR
+60 GLQEQIMTTASR

-114 IRIEQNHFINNDL
+114 IRNEQNHFIYNDL

-148 KFDAGGPGSCLKRYS
+148 KFDTGGPGSCLKRYS

-169 KVPFT
+169 KVFFT
-174 SDEPTEK
+174 SDEATEK
-181 TQANRKARK
+181 TQANRKARR

-217 FSSPTVNRQ
+217 FASPTVNRQ

-239 SNSDMGDR
+239 SNSDMGDC

-302 HPSRSVQPEQQ
+302 HPSHSVQPEQQ

-322 PNDTLDSIFPEEET
+322 PNDTLDSTFPEEET

-393 GRGDDLRNVDQM
+393 GRGVDLRNVDQM
-405 DTHEGRGVN
+405 DTHEGGGVN
-414 LRNVDQIDTH
+414 LRNVDQI
-424 EGIRV
+424 
-429 NLRNVD
+429 
-435 HMDTHEGSGVNLRNV
+435 DTHEGSGVNLRNV
-450 DQMDTHEGRG
+450 DQMD
-460 VNLKNVDQMDKHDGR
+460 
-475 GVTLRIVDQMN
+475 

-522 RGVTLRIVDQM
+522 RGV
-533 NTHEGRGVDLRNFDQ
+533 
-548 MDTHEGRGV
+548 
-557 DLRNVNQMDT
+557 
-567 HEGRGVDLTNVDQ
+567 
-580 MDTHEGRG
+580 
-588 VNLRNVDQMN
+588 NLRNVDQMN
-598 TSEGSGVNL
+598 TLEGSEVNL

-629 VTHEGRGVNLRN
+629 DTHEGRGVNLRN
-641 DDHMDGLH
+641 DDHVDGL

-718 SDHIPPEL
+718 SDHNPPEL

-736 NEGMLSNIPNLDPP
+736 NEGMLSNIPNSDSP
-750 ESFAHEQMPQ
+750 ESFAHEHIPQ

-804 RDPSMGKIISG
+804 RDPSRGKIISG
-815 FCKSQETPA
+815 FFKSQETPA

-864 SKDETVCPSAH
+864 SKDETVCLPAH

-889 MLAKKAGVIEKDPSY
+889 ILAKKAGVIEKDPSY

-909 CQDDGVSTKKTDSG
+909 CQDGVSTKKTDSG
-923 FSPAD
+923 FSPVD

-949 IKSSYAE
+949 MKSSYAE

-980 YKKVSLVRHDN
+980 YKKVSLVHHDN

-1014 QTIPETTTEEQ
+1014 QTIPETTIEEQ

-1045 ISFHPLNSFE
+1045 ISFHPLNGFE

-1079 FQLVPEPDIPLNDFV
+1079 FQLVPEPDIPLNEFV

-1101 FCRSSAYKSDD
+1101 FCRSSPSKSDD

-1119 SNSEPW
+1119 SNSEQW
-1125 ESGET
+1125 ESGEI

-1141 LCRISSGESMSSS
+1141 LCRIPSGESMSSS
-1154 MEFVGTANNGV
+1154 MDFVGTANNGV
-1165 QSDGGNKS
+1165 HIDGGNKS
-1173 ADARNGVEPSLSGP
+1173 ADTRNGVEPSLSGP

-1194 DTVNPVLLQKTNDDS
+1194 DTVNPVLLQKTNDDP
-1209 NLIKLEYPGQPTPQP
+1209 NLLKLEYPGQPTPQP
-1224 PPLPPVQWRM
+1224 PPLPPAQWRM
-1234 SKPHVDVTEDEEDG
+1234 SKPHVDVTEDEEDN
-1248 LFEAL
+1248 LYEAL

-1274 AKQQDANKE
+1274 AKQQDTNKE
-1283 ADVVEQKSK
+1283 ANIVEQKSK

-1300 QKEANQAMNGT
+1300 QKEANQAVNGT

-1331 PTVTAKPNNMPGPTN
+1331 RTVTAKPTNTPAPTN

>member
-1 MPLVRFE
+1 MPLVRLE

-28 PKAVLDSVAVAG
+28 PKAVLDGVAVAG

-48 GDLTEFA
+48 GDLAEFG

-60 GLQEQVMTTASR
+60 GLQEQIMTTASR

-114 IRIEQNHFINNDL
+114 IRNEQNHFIYNDL

-148 KFDAGGPGSCLKRYS
+148 KFDTGGPGSCLKRYS

-169 KVPFT
+169 KVFFT
-174 SDEPTEK
+174 SDEATEK
-181 TQANRKARK
+181 TQANRKARR

-217 FSSPTVNRQ
+217 FASPTVNRQ

-239 SNSDMGDR
+239 SNSDMGDC

-302 HPSRSVQPEQQ
+302 HPSHSVQPEQQ

-322 PNDTLDSIFPEEET
+322 PNDTLDSTFPEEET

-393 GRGDDLRNVDQM
+393 GRGVDLRNVDQM
-405 DTHEGRGVN
+405 DTHEGGGVN

-424 EGIRV
+424 EGSGV

-435 HMDTHEGSGVNLRNV
+435 QMDTHEGSGVNLRNV

-460 VNLKNVDQMDKHDGR
+460 VDLRNVDQMDKHEGR

-522 RGVTLRIVDQM
+522 RGV
-533 NTHEGRGVDLRNFDQ
+533 
-548 MDTHEGRGV
+548 
-557 DLRNVNQMDT
+557 
-567 HEGRGVDLTNVDQ
+567 
-580 MDTHEGRG
+580 
-588 VNLRNVDQMN
+588 NLRNVDQMN
-598 TSEGSGVNL
+598 TLEGSEVNL

-629 VTHEGRGVNLRN
+629 DTHEGRGVNLRN
-641 DDHMDGLH
+641 DDHVDGL

-718 SDHIPPEL
+718 SDHNPPEL

-736 NEGMLSNIPNLDPP
+736 NEGMLSNIPNSDSP
-750 ESFAHEQMPQ
+750 ESFAHEHIPQ

-804 RDPSMGKIISG
+804 RDPSRGKIISG
-815 FCKSQETPA
+815 FFKSQETPA

-864 SKDETVCPSAH
+864 SKDETVCLPAH

-889 MLAKKAGVIEKDPSY
+889 ILAKKAGVIEKDPSY

-909 CQDDGVSTKKTDSG
+909 CQDGVSTKKTDSG
-923 FSPAD
+923 FSPVD

-949 IKSSYAE
+949 MKSSYAE

-980 YKKVSLVRHDN
+980 YKKVSLVHHDN

-1014 QTIPETTTEEQ
+1014 QTIPETTIEEQ

-1045 ISFHPLNSFE
+1045 ISFHPLNGFE

-1079 FQLVPEPDIPLNDFV
+1079 FQLVPEPDIPLNEFV

-1101 FCRSSAYKSDD
+1101 FCRSSPSKSDD

-1119 SNSEPW
+1119 SNSEQW
-1125 ESGET
+1125 ESGEI

-1141 LCRISSGESMSSS
+1141 LCRIPSGESMSSS
-1154 MEFVGTANNGV
+1154 MDFVGTANNGV
-1165 QSDGGNKS
+1165 HIDGGNKS
-1173 ADARNGVEPSLSGP
+1173 ADTRNGVEPSLSGP

-1194 DTVNPVLLQKTNDDS
+1194 DTVNPVLLQKTNDDP
-1209 NLIKLEYPGQPTPQP
+1209 NLLKLEYPGQPTPQP
-1224 PPLPPVQWRM
+1224 PPLPPAQWRM
-1234 SKPHVDVTEDEEDG
+1234 SKPHVDVTEDEEDN
-1248 LFEAL
+1248 LYEAL

-1274 AKQQDANKE
+1274 AKQQDTNKE
-1283 ADVVEQKSK
+1283 ANIVEQKSK

-1300 QKEANQAMNGT
+1300 QKEANQAVNGT

-1331 PTVTAKPNNMPGPTN
+1331 RTVTAKPTNTPAPTN

>member
-1 MPLVRFE
+1 MPLVRLE

-28 PKAVLDSVAVAG
+28 PKAVLDGVAVAG

-48 GDLTEFA
+48 GDLAEFG

-60 GLQEQVMTTASR
+60 GLQEQIMTTASR

-114 IRIEQNHFINNDL
+114 IRNEQNHFIYNDL

-148 KFDAGGPGSCLKRYS
+148 KFDTGGPGSCLKRYS

-169 KVPFT
+169 KVFFT
-174 SDEPTEK
+174 SDEATEK
-181 TQANRKARK
+181 TQANRKARR

-217 FSSPTVNRQ
+217 FASPTVNRQ

-239 SNSDMGDR
+239 SNSDMGDC

-302 HPSRSVQPEQQ
+302 HPSHSVQPEQQ

-322 PNDTLDSIFPEEET
+322 PNDTLDSTFPEEET

-393 GRGDDLRNVDQM
+393 GRGVDLRNVDQM
-405 DTHEGRGVN
+405 DTHEGGGVN
-414 LRNVDQIDTH
+414 LRNVDQI
-424 EGIRV
+424 
-429 NLRNVD
+429 
-435 HMDTHEGSGVNLRNV
+435 DTHEGSGVNLRNV

-460 VNLKNVDQMDKHDGR
+460 VILRIVDQMNTHEGRGVDLRNVDQMDTHEGRGVDLSNVDQMDKHEGREGRGVTLRIVDQMNTHEGRGVDLRNVDQMDKHEGR

-522 RGVTLRIVDQM
+522 RGV
-533 NTHEGRGVDLRNFDQ
+533 
-548 MDTHEGRGV
+548 
-557 DLRNVNQMDT
+557 
-567 HEGRGVDLTNVDQ
+567 
-580 MDTHEGRG
+580 
-588 VNLRNVDQMN
+588 NLRNVDQMN
-598 TSEGSGVNL
+598 TLEGSEVNL

-629 VTHEGRGVNLRN
+629 DTHEGRGVNLRN
-641 DDHMDGLH
+641 DDHVDGL

-718 SDHIPPEL
+718 SDHNPPEL

-736 NEGMLSNIPNLDPP
+736 NEGMLSNIPNSDSP
-750 ESFAHEQMPQ
+750 ESFAHEHIPQ

-804 RDPSMGKIISG
+804 RDPSRGKIISG
-815 FCKSQETPA
+815 FFKSQETPA

-864 SKDETVCPSAH
+864 SKDETVCLPAH

-889 MLAKKAGVIEKDPSY
+889 ILAKKAGVIEKDPSY

-909 CQDDGVSTKKTDSG
+909 CQDGVSTKKTDSG
-923 FSPAD
+923 FSPVD

-949 IKSSYAE
+949 MKSSYAE

-980 YKKVSLVRHDN
+980 YKKVSLVHHDN

-1014 QTIPETTTEEQ
+1014 QTIPETTIEEQ

-1045 ISFHPLNSFE
+1045 ISFHPLNGFE

-1079 FQLVPEPDIPLNDFV
+1079 FQLVPEPDIPLNEFV

-1101 FCRSSAYKSDD
+1101 FCRSSPSKSDD

-1119 SNSEPW
+1119 SNSEQW
-1125 ESGET
+1125 ESGEI

-1141 LCRISSGESMSSS
+1141 LCRIPSGESMSSS
-1154 MEFVGTANNGV
+1154 MDFVGTANNGV
-1165 QSDGGNKS
+1165 HIDGGNKS
-1173 ADARNGVEPSLSGP
+1173 ADTRNGVEPSLSGP

-1194 DTVNPVLLQKTNDDS
+1194 DTVNPVLLQKTNDDP
-1209 NLIKLEYPGQPTPQP
+1209 NLLKLEYPGQPTPQP
-1224 PPLPPVQWRM
+1224 PPLPPAQWRM
-1234 SKPHVDVTEDEEDG
+1234 SKPHVDVTEDEEDN
-1248 LFEAL
+1248 LYEAL

-1274 AKQQDANKE
+1274 AKQQDTNKE
-1283 ADVVEQKSK
+1283 ANIVEQKSK

-1300 QKEANQAMNGT
+1300 QKEANQAVNGT

-1331 PTVTAKPNNMPGPTN
+1331 RTVTAKPTNTPAPTN

>member
-1 MPLVRFE
+1 MPLVRLE

-28 PKAVLDSVAVAG
+28 PKAVLDGVAVAG

-48 GDLTEFA
+48 GDLAEFG

-60 GLQEQVMTTASR
+60 GLQEQIMTTASR

-114 IRIEQNHFINNDL
+114 IRNEQNHFIYNDL

-148 KFDAGGPGSCLKRYS
+148 KFDTGGPGSCLKRYS

-169 KVPFT
+169 KVFFT
-174 SDEPTEK
+174 SDEATEK
-181 TQANRKARK
+181 TQANRKARR

-217 FSSPTVNRQ
+217 FASPTVNRQ

-239 SNSDMGDR
+239 SNSDMGDC

-302 HPSRSVQPEQQ
+302 HPSHSVQPEQQ

-322 PNDTLDSIFPEEET
+322 PNDTLDSTFPEEET

-393 GRGDDLRNVDQM
+393 GRGVDLRNVDQM
-405 DTHEGRGVN
+405 DTHEGGGVN

-424 EGIRV
+424 EGSGV

-435 HMDTHEGSGVNLRNV
+435 QMDTHEGSGVNLRNV

-460 VNLKNVDQMDKHDGR
+460 VI
-475 GVTLRIVDQMN
+475 LRIVDQMN

-508 VDLRNVDQMDTHEG
+508 VDLSNVDQMDKHEGREG

-533 NTHEGRGVDLRNFDQ
+533 NTHEGRGVDLRNVDQMDKHEGRGVTLRNVDQ

-557 DLRNVNQMDT
+557 DLR
-567 HEGRGVDLTNVDQ
+567 NVDQ

-598 TSEGSGVNL
+598 TLEGSEVNL

-629 VTHEGRGVNLRN
+629 DTHEGRGVNLRN
-641 DDHMDGLH
+641 DDHVDGL

-718 SDHIPPEL
+718 SDHNPPEL

-736 NEGMLSNIPNLDPP
+736 NEGMLSNIPNSDSP
-750 ESFAHEQMPQ
+750 ESFAHEHIPQ

-804 RDPSMGKIISG
+804 RDPSRGKIISG
-815 FCKSQETPA
+815 FFKSQETPA

-864 SKDETVCPSAH
+864 SKDETVCLPAH

-889 MLAKKAGVIEKDPSY
+889 ILAKKAGVIEKDPSY

-909 CQDDGVSTKKTDSG
+909 CQDGVSTKKTDSG
-923 FSPAD
+923 FSPVD

-949 IKSSYAE
+949 MKSSYAE

-980 YKKVSLVRHDN
+980 YKKVSLVHHDN

-1014 QTIPETTTEEQ
+1014 QTIPETTIEEQ

-1045 ISFHPLNSFE
+1045 ISFHPLNGFE

-1079 FQLVPEPDIPLNDFV
+1079 FQLVPEPDIPLNEFV

-1101 FCRSSAYKSDD
+1101 FCRSSPSKSDD

-1119 SNSEPW
+1119 SNSEQW
-1125 ESGET
+1125 ESGEI

-1141 LCRISSGESMSSS
+1141 LCRIPSGESMSSS
-1154 MEFVGTANNGV
+1154 MDFVGTANNGV
-1165 QSDGGNKS
+1165 HIDGGNKS
-1173 ADARNGVEPSLSGP
+1173 ADTRNGVEPSLSGP

-1194 DTVNPVLLQKTNDDS
+1194 DTVNPVLLQKTNDDP
-1209 NLIKLEYPGQPTPQP
+1209 NLLKLEYPGQPTPQP
-1224 PPLPPVQWRM
+1224 PPLPPAQWRM
-1234 SKPHVDVTEDEEDG
+1234 SKPHVDVTEDEEDN
-1248 LFEAL
+1248 LYEAL

-1274 AKQQDANKE
+1274 AKQQDTNKE
-1283 ADVVEQKSK
+1283 ANIVEQKSK

-1300 QKEANQAMNGT
+1300 QKEANQAVNGT

-1331 PTVTAKPNNMPGPTN
+1331 RTVTAKPTNTPAPTN

>member
-1 MPLVRFE
+1 
-8 VRNEYGLGQPELY
+8 
-21 KETNRDD
+21 
-28 PKAVLDSVAVAG
+28 
-40 LVGILRQL
+40 
-48 GDLTEFA
+48 
-55 AEVFH
+55 
-60 GLQEQVMTTASR
+60 
-72 SHKLKVRVQRIEV
+72 
-85 ALPSLEKAVLTQTS
+85 
-99 HIHFAYTAGSEWHPR
+99 
-114 IRIEQNHFINNDL
+114 
-127 PRFIMDSYEG
+127 
-137 CRDPPRLHLLD
+137 
-148 KFDAGGPGSCLKRYS
+148 
-163 DPTFFK
+163 
-169 KVPFT
+169 
-174 SDEPTEK
+174 
-181 TQANRKARK
+181 
-190 SKKKRS
+190 
-196 SQRNG
+196 
-201 QVLRS
+201 
-206 TSISNRSSRLQ
+206 
-217 FSSPTVNRQ
+217 
-226 TSPLQTTSAVDIM
+226 M

-393 GRGDDLRNVDQM
+393 GRGVDLRNVDQM
-405 DTHEGRGVN
+405 DTNEGGGVN
-414 LRNVDQIDTH
+414 LRNVDQI
-424 EGIRV
+424 
-429 NLRNVD
+429 
-435 HMDTHEGSGVNLRNV
+435 DTHEGSGVNLRNV
-450 DQMDTHEGRG
+450 DQMDTNEGRG
-460 VNLKNVDQMDKHDGR
+460 VNLRNVDQMDKHEGR

-497 VDQMDTHEGRG
+497 VDQMDK
-508 VDLRNVDQMDTHEG
+508 HEG
-522 RGVTLRIVDQM
+522 RGVTLR
-533 NTHEGRGVDLRNFDQ
+533 
-548 MDTHEGRGV
+548 
-557 DLRNVNQMDT
+557 
-567 HEGRGVDLTNVDQ
+567 
-580 MDTHEGRG
+580 
-588 VNLRNVDQMN
+588 NVDQMN
-598 TSEGSGVNL
+598 TLEGSEVNL

-629 VTHEGRGVNLRN
+629 DTHEGRGVNLRN
-641 DDHMDGLH
+641 DDHVDGLH
-649 HENSLELMS
+649 EHENSLELMS

-718 SDHIPPEL
+718 SDHNPPEL

-736 NEGMLSNIPNLDPP
+736 NEGMLSNIPNSDSP
-750 ESFAHEQMPQ
+750 ESFAHEHIPQ

-787 SVSVSGPISSAS
+787 SVSVSGLISSAS

-804 RDPSMGKIISG
+804 RDPSRGQIISG
-815 FCKSQETPA
+815 FFKSQEIPA

-844 PSKPPDFTMQN
+844 PSKPPDFTVQN

-889 MLAKKAGVIEKDPSY
+889 IFAKKAGVIEKDPSY

-909 CQDDGVSTKKTDSG
+909 CQDGVSTKKTDSG
-923 FSPAD
+923 FSSVD

-949 IKSSYAE
+949 MKSSYAE

-980 YKKVSLVRHDN
+980 YKKVSLVRYDN

-1014 QTIPETTTEEQ
+1014 QTIPETTIEEQ
-1025 LGHGSPV
+1025 LGRGSPV

-1045 ISFHPLNSFE
+1045 ISFHPLNGFE

-1066 NQRFEGMRDMFPS
+1066 SQRFEGMRDMFPS
-1079 FQLVPEPDIPLNDFV
+1079 FQLVPEPDIPLNEFV

-1101 FCRSSAYKSDD
+1101 FCRSSPSKSDD

-1119 SNSEPW
+1119 SNSEQW

-1141 LCRISSGESMSSS
+1141 LCRIPSGESMSSS
-1154 MEFVGTANNGV
+1154 MDFVGTANNGV
-1165 QSDGGNKS
+1165 HIDGGNKS
-1173 ADARNGVEPSLSGP
+1173 ADTRNGVEPSLSGP
-1187 FLDLPNF
+1187 SLDLPNF
-1194 DTVNPVLLQKTNDDS
+1194 DTVNPVLLQKINDDP
-1209 NLIKLEYPGQPTPQP
+1209 NLLKSEYPGQPTPQP
-1224 PPLPPVQWRM
+1224 PPLPPAQWRM
-1234 SKPHVDVTEDEEDG
+1234 SKPHVDVTEDEEDN
-1248 LFEAL
+1248 LYEAL

-1274 AKQQDANKE
+1274 AKQQDTNKE
-1283 ADVVEQKSK
+1283 ANIVEQKSK
-1292 QDQQKLNG
+1292 VPWWCN
-1300 QKEANQAMNGT
+1300 
-1311 EMDERGDF
+1311 
-1319 LQQIR
+1319 
-1324 SKSFNLR
+1324 SFIVL
-1331 PTVTAKPNNMPGPTN
+1331 
-1346 VQVTAILEK
+1346 
-1355 ANAIRQAV
+1355 
-1363 GSDDGDDDDT
+1363 
-1373 WSDA
+1373 

>member
-1 MPLVRFE
+1 MPLVRLE

-28 PKAVLDSVAVAG
+28 PKAVLDGVAVAG

-48 GDLTEFA
+48 GDLAEFA
-55 AEVFH
+55 ADVFH

-99 HIHFAYTAGSEWHPR
+99 HLHFAYTAGSEWHPR
-114 IRIEQNHFINNDL
+114 IRNEQNHFIYNDL

-148 KFDAGGPGSCLKRYS
+148 KFDTGGPGSCLKRYS

-174 SDEPTEK
+174 SDEATEK
-181 TQANRKARK
+181 TQANRKARR

-217 FSSPTVNRQ
+217 YASPTVNRQ
-226 TSPLQTTSAVDIM
+226 TSSLQTTSAVDIM

-275 VDTTLDPGD
+275 IDTTLDPGD
-284 HANSYDSRTASG
+284 HANSFDSRTASG

-313 ESPSSRLMQ
+313 ESPSSRSMQ

-393 GRGDDLRNVDQM
+393 GRGVDLRNVDQM

-435 HMDTHEGSGVNLRNV
+435 QMDTHEGRGVTLRIVDQMDTHEGRGVDLRNVDQMDTHERRGVDLRNVDQMDKHEGRGVTLRIVDQMDTHEGRGVDLRNV

-460 VNLKNVDQMDKHDGR
+460 VDLRNIDQMDTHEGR
-475 GVTLRIVDQMN
+475 GVDLRIVDQMDTHEGRGVDLRKVDQMD

-522 RGVTLRIVDQM
+522 RGVDLRDVDQM
-533 NTHEGRGVDLRNFDQ
+533 NTC
-548 MDTHEGRGV
+548 
-557 DLRNVNQMDT
+557 
-567 HEGRGVDLTNVDQ
+567 
-580 MDTHEGRG
+580 
-588 VNLRNVDQMN
+588 
-598 TSEGSGVNL
+598 EGS
-607 RNVDQIYTHEGRG
+607 
-620 VNLRNVDQM
+620 
-629 VTHEGRGVNLRN
+629 GVNLRN

-649 HENSLELMS
+649 EHENSLELMS
-658 GMNQIDDIE
+658 GMTQIDDIE

-680 ESESENDIDCQT
+680 ESEYENDIDCQT
-692 KREVELYNSDSDD
+692 KREVELCDSDSDD

-718 SDHIPPEL
+718 SDHNPPEL

-736 NEGMLSNIPNLDPP
+736 NEGMLSNIPNSDSP
-750 ESFAHEQMPQ
+750 ESFAHEQIPQ
-760 MAKISPNLDHSVD
+760 MAKISPNLDHPVD

-804 RDPSMGKIISG
+804 RDPSRGKIISG

-855 AMKQDSVNR
+855 AMKQDSENR

-889 MLAKKAGVIEKDPSY
+889 ILAKKAGVIEKDPSY

-923 FSPAD
+923 FSSVD

-934 ISVMAPKTVMPVAPD
+934 ISVMAPKTVIPVAPD
-949 IKSSYAE
+949 VKSSYAV

-980 YKKVSLVRHDN
+980 YKKVSLGRHDN
-991 PEPVS
+991 PDPVS
-996 SVDAVGLEQCSG
+996 SVDAVGLEHCSG

-1014 QTIPETTTEEQ
+1014 QTIPETTIEEQ
-1025 LGHGSPV
+1025 LGRGSPV

-1045 ISFHPLNSFE
+1045 ISFHPLNGFE

-1101 FCRSSAYKSDD
+1101 FCRSSPSKSDD

-1119 SNSEPW
+1119 SNSEQW

-1130 PEINNLELYDA
+1130 PEINNLTLYDA

-1165 QSDGGNKS
+1165 HIDGGDKS
-1173 ADARNGVEPSLSGP
+1173 ADTRNGVEPSLSGP

-1194 DTVNPVLLQKTNDDS
+1194 DTVNPVLLQKTNDDP
-1209 NLIKLEYPGQPTPQP
+1209 NLLKLECPGQPTPQP

-1234 SKPHVDVTEDEEDG
+1234 SKPHVDVSEDKEDN
-1248 LFEAL
+1248 LYEAL

-1274 AKQQDANKE
+1274 AKQQDTNKE
-1283 ADVVEQKSK
+1283 ANIVEQKSK
-1292 QDQQKLNG
+1292 DQQKLNG
-1300 QKEANQAMNGT
+1300 QKEANQAVNGT

-1331 PTVTAKPNNMPGPTN
+1331 RTVTAKPTNTPGPTN
-1346 VQVTAILEK
+1346 VKVTAILEK

-1363 GSDDGDDDDT
+1363 GDDGDDDDT

>member
-1 MPLVRFE
+1 MPLVRLE

-28 PKAVLDSVAVAG
+28 PKAVLDGVAVAG

-48 GDLTEFA
+48 GDLAEFG

-60 GLQEQVMTTASR
+60 GLQEQIMTTASR

-114 IRIEQNHFINNDL
+114 IRNEQNHFIYNDL

-148 KFDAGGPGSCLKRYS
+148 KFDTGGPGSCLKRYS

-169 KVPFT
+169 KVFFT
-174 SDEPTEK
+174 SDEATEK
-181 TQANRKARK
+181 TQANRKARR

-217 FSSPTVNRQ
+217 FASPTVNRQ

-239 SNSDMGDR
+239 SNSDMGDC

-302 HPSRSVQPEQQ
+302 HPSHSVQPEQQ

-322 PNDTLDSIFPEEET
+322 PNDTLDSTFPEEET

-393 GRGDDLRNVDQM
+393 GRGVDLRNVDQM
-405 DTHEGRGVN
+405 DTHEGGGVN
-414 LRNVDQIDTH
+414 LRNVDQI
-424 EGIRV
+424 
-429 NLRNVD
+429 
-435 HMDTHEGSGVNLRNV
+435 DTHEGSGVNLRNV

-460 VNLKNVDQMDKHDGR
+460 VD
-475 GVTLRIVDQMN
+475 
-486 THEGRGVDLRN
+486 
-497 VDQMDTHEGRG
+497 
-508 VDLRNVDQMDTHEG
+508 
-522 RGVTLRIVDQM
+522 
-533 NTHEGRGVDLRNFDQ
+533 
-548 MDTHEGRGV
+548 
-557 DLRNVNQMDT
+557 
-567 HEGRGVDLTNVDQ
+567 
-580 MDTHEGRG
+580 
-588 VNLRNVDQMN
+588 LRNVDQMN
-598 TSEGSGVNL
+598 TLEGSEVNL

-629 VTHEGRGVNLRN
+629 DTHEGRGVNLRN
-641 DDHMDGLH
+641 DDHVDGL

-718 SDHIPPEL
+718 SDHNPPEL

-736 NEGMLSNIPNLDPP
+736 NEGMLSNIPNSDSP
-750 ESFAHEQMPQ
+750 ESFAHEHIPQ

-804 RDPSMGKIISG
+804 RDPSRGKIISG
-815 FCKSQETPA
+815 FFKSQETPA

-864 SKDETVCPSAH
+864 SKDETVCLPAH

-889 MLAKKAGVIEKDPSY
+889 ILAKKAGVIEKDPSY

-909 CQDDGVSTKKTDSG
+909 CQDGVSTKKTDSG
-923 FSPAD
+923 FSPVD

-949 IKSSYAE
+949 MKSSYAE

-980 YKKVSLVRHDN
+980 YKKVSLVHHDN

-1014 QTIPETTTEEQ
+1014 QTIPETTIEEQ

-1045 ISFHPLNSFE
+1045 ISFHPLNGFE

-1079 FQLVPEPDIPLNDFV
+1079 FQLVPEPDIPLNEFV

-1101 FCRSSAYKSDD
+1101 FCRSSPSKSDD

-1119 SNSEPW
+1119 SNSEQW
-1125 ESGET
+1125 ESGEI

-1141 LCRISSGESMSSS
+1141 LCRIPSGESMSSS
-1154 MEFVGTANNGV
+1154 MDFVGTANNGV
-1165 QSDGGNKS
+1165 HIDGGNKS
-1173 ADARNGVEPSLSGP
+1173 ADTRNGVEPSLSGP

-1194 DTVNPVLLQKTNDDS
+1194 DTVNPVLLQKTNDDP
-1209 NLIKLEYPGQPTPQP
+1209 NLLKLEYPGQPTPQP
-1224 PPLPPVQWRM
+1224 PPLPPAQWRM
-1234 SKPHVDVTEDEEDG
+1234 SKPHVDVTEDEEDN
-1248 LFEAL
+1248 LYEAL

-1274 AKQQDANKE
+1274 AKQQDTNKE
-1283 ADVVEQKSK
+1283 ANIVEQKSK

-1300 QKEANQAMNGT
+1300 QKEANQAVNGT

-1331 PTVTAKPNNMPGPTN
+1331 RTVTAKPTNTPAPTN

>member
-1 MPLVRFE
+1 MPLVRLE

-28 PKAVLDSVAVAG
+28 PKAVLDGVAVAG

-48 GDLTEFA
+48 GDLAEFG

-60 GLQEQVMTTASR
+60 GLQEQIMTTASR

-114 IRIEQNHFINNDL
+114 IRNEQNHFIYNDL

-148 KFDAGGPGSCLKRYS
+148 KFDTGGPGSCLKRYS

-169 KVPFT
+169 KVFFT
-174 SDEPTEK
+174 SDEATEK
-181 TQANRKARK
+181 TQANRKARR

-217 FSSPTVNRQ
+217 FASPTVNRQ

-239 SNSDMGDR
+239 SNSDMGDC

-302 HPSRSVQPEQQ
+302 HPSHSVQPEQQ

-322 PNDTLDSIFPEEET
+322 PNDTLDSTFPEEET

-393 GRGDDLRNVDQM
+393 GRGVDLRNVDQM
-405 DTHEGRGVN
+405 DTHEGGGVN

-424 EGIRV
+424 EGSGV

-435 HMDTHEGSGVNLRNV
+435 QMDTHEGSGVNLRNV

-460 VNLKNVDQMDKHDGR
+460 VI
-475 GVTLRIVDQMN
+475 LRIVDQMN

-522 RGVTLRIVDQM
+522 RGV
-533 NTHEGRGVDLRNFDQ
+533 DLR
-548 MDTHEGRGV
+548 
-557 DLRNVNQMDT
+557 
-567 HEGRGVDLTNVDQ
+567 NVDQ

-598 TSEGSGVNL
+598 TLEGSEVNL

-629 VTHEGRGVNLRN
+629 DTHEGRGVNLRN
-641 DDHMDGLH
+641 DDHVDGL

-718 SDHIPPEL
+718 SDHNPPEL

-736 NEGMLSNIPNLDPP
+736 NEGMLSNIPNSDSP
-750 ESFAHEQMPQ
+750 ESFAHEHIPQ

-804 RDPSMGKIISG
+804 RDPSRGKIISG
-815 FCKSQETPA
+815 FFKSQETPA

-864 SKDETVCPSAH
+864 SKDETVCLPAH

-889 MLAKKAGVIEKDPSY
+889 ILAKKAGVIEKDPSY

-909 CQDDGVSTKKTDSG
+909 CQDGVSTKKTDSG
-923 FSPAD
+923 FSPVD

-949 IKSSYAE
+949 MKSSYAE

-980 YKKVSLVRHDN
+980 YKKVSLVHHDN

-1014 QTIPETTTEEQ
+1014 QTIPETTIEEQ

-1045 ISFHPLNSFE
+1045 ISFHPLNGFE

-1079 FQLVPEPDIPLNDFV
+1079 FQLVPEPDIPLNEFV

-1101 FCRSSAYKSDD
+1101 FCRSSPSKSDD

-1119 SNSEPW
+1119 SNSEQW
-1125 ESGET
+1125 ESGEI

-1141 LCRISSGESMSSS
+1141 LCRIPSGESMSSS
-1154 MEFVGTANNGV
+1154 MDFVGTANNGV
-1165 QSDGGNKS
+1165 HIDGGNKS
-1173 ADARNGVEPSLSGP
+1173 ADTRNGVEPSLSGP

-1194 DTVNPVLLQKTNDDS
+1194 DTVNPVLLQKTNDDP
-1209 NLIKLEYPGQPTPQP
+1209 NLLKLEYPGQPTPQP
-1224 PPLPPVQWRM
+1224 PPLPPAQWRM
-1234 SKPHVDVTEDEEDG
+1234 SKPHVDVTEDEEDN
-1248 LFEAL
+1248 LYEAL

-1274 AKQQDANKE
+1274 AKQQDTNKE
-1283 ADVVEQKSK
+1283 ANIVEQKSK

-1300 QKEANQAMNGT
+1300 QKEANQAVNGT

-1331 PTVTAKPNNMPGPTN
+1331 RTVTAKPTNTPAPTN

>member
-1 MPLVRFE
+1 MPLVRLE

-28 PKAVLDSVAVAG
+28 PKAVLDGVAVAG

-48 GDLTEFA
+48 GDLAEFG

-60 GLQEQVMTTASR
+60 GLQEQIMTTASR

-114 IRIEQNHFINNDL
+114 IRNEQNHFIYNDL

-148 KFDAGGPGSCLKRYS
+148 KFDTGGPGSCLKRYS

-169 KVPFT
+169 KVFFT
-174 SDEPTEK
+174 SDEATEK
-181 TQANRKARK
+181 TQANRKARR

-217 FSSPTVNRQ
+217 FASPTVNRQ

-239 SNSDMGDR
+239 SNSDMGDC

-302 HPSRSVQPEQQ
+302 HPSHSVQPEQQ

-322 PNDTLDSIFPEEET
+322 PNDTLDSTFPEEET

-393 GRGDDLRNVDQM
+393 GRGVDLRNVDQM
-405 DTHEGRGVN
+405 DTHEGGGVN

-424 EGIRV
+424 EGSGV

-435 HMDTHEGSGVNLRNV
+435 QMDTHEGSGVNLRNV

-460 VNLKNVDQMDKHDGR
+460 VI
-475 GVTLRIVDQMN
+475 LRIVDQMN

-508 VDLRNVDQMDTHEG
+508 VDLRNVDQMDKHEG
-522 RGVTLRIVDQM
+522 RGVTLRNV
-533 NTHEGRGVDLRNFDQ
+533 DQ

-557 DLRNVNQMDT
+557 DLR
-567 HEGRGVDLTNVDQ
+567 NVDQ

-598 TSEGSGVNL
+598 TLEGSEVNL

-629 VTHEGRGVNLRN
+629 DTHEGRGVNLRN
-641 DDHMDGLH
+641 DDHVDGL

-718 SDHIPPEL
+718 SDHNPPEL

-736 NEGMLSNIPNLDPP
+736 NEGMLSNIPNSDSP
-750 ESFAHEQMPQ
+750 ESFAHEHIPQ

-804 RDPSMGKIISG
+804 RDPSRGKIISG
-815 FCKSQETPA
+815 FFKSQETPA

-864 SKDETVCPSAH
+864 SKDETVCLPAH

-889 MLAKKAGVIEKDPSY
+889 ILAKKAGVIEKDPSY

-909 CQDDGVSTKKTDSG
+909 CQDGVSTKKTDSG
-923 FSPAD
+923 FSPVD

-949 IKSSYAE
+949 MKSSYAE

-980 YKKVSLVRHDN
+980 YKKVSLVHHDN

-1014 QTIPETTTEEQ
+1014 QTIPETTIEEQ

-1045 ISFHPLNSFE
+1045 ISFHPLNGFE

-1079 FQLVPEPDIPLNDFV
+1079 FQLVPEPDIPLNEFV

-1101 FCRSSAYKSDD
+1101 FCRSSPSKSDD

-1119 SNSEPW
+1119 SNSEQW
-1125 ESGET
+1125 ESGEI

-1141 LCRISSGESMSSS
+1141 LCRIPSGESMSSS
-1154 MEFVGTANNGV
+1154 MDFVGTANNGV
-1165 QSDGGNKS
+1165 HIDGGNKS
-1173 ADARNGVEPSLSGP
+1173 ADTRNGVEPSLSGP

-1194 DTVNPVLLQKTNDDS
+1194 DTVNPVLLQKTNDDP
-1209 NLIKLEYPGQPTPQP
+1209 NLLKLEYPGQPTPQP
-1224 PPLPPVQWRM
+1224 PPLPPAQWRM
-1234 SKPHVDVTEDEEDG
+1234 SKPHVDVTEDEEDN
-1248 LFEAL
+1248 LYEAL

-1274 AKQQDANKE
+1274 AKQQDTNKE
-1283 ADVVEQKSK
+1283 ANIVEQKSK

-1300 QKEANQAMNGT
+1300 QKEANQAVNGT

-1331 PTVTAKPNNMPGPTN
+1331 RTVTAKPTNTPAPTN